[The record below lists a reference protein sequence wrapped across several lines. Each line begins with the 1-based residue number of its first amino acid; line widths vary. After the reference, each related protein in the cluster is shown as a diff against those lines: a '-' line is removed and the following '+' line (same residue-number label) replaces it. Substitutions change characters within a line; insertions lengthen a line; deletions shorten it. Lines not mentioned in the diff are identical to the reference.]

1 MKYGKRMI
9 AILLAAVLT
18 VGTLPQA
25 ALAEEPTETT
35 AVCTEPVETVQI
47 PETTAETAA
56 PETTGS
62 TEESVPETRPE
73 TAPAATEESVPE
85 PTGETAA
92 ETMGETVPETTG
104 ETVPETTAETEP
116 EALLYGLA
124 GLPED
129 YVLSEEEL
137 ADKADMISHQVAQ
150 QTAALTEGEQ
160 YEKNTILVWAETEEI
175 AQVYAE
181 AFSAELLSWQDGLA
195 ALKLNGVSVVEA
207 LIAAQ
212 ESDRLPAAYPNHIA
226 VLPPDEAEGTED
238 SGIALFSDDIPQTQT
253 WRSWLDN
260 TADPDT
266 LLKNPASGS
275 YQYMHDTVDSY
286 AAWGVTTGKGVT
298 VAILDSGVM
307 ANHEDLPNVTRIEVL
322 YEDKRLGLI
331 GLGLDDA
338 IGHGTHVAGI
348 IGAAMGNGKGGAGIA
363 PGVKLLSLRITNDKG
378 SSTDAKLI
386 CGLQA
391 AVKAGAQIVNISLGG
406 PAYSAVFQKAI
417 NEATEAG
424 VTVVAAMGNDGTN
437 CLNYPAGYDNVIGVV
452 SVDRTNNRASGSS
465 YGTWGDVAA
474 PGADIWSTYYNGS
487 YWPKSGT
494 SMASPVVAGVAALY
508 KSVHPD
514 ATPAQ
519 ITARLK
525 ATAAKGDSDL
535 GAGIVNAAAA
545 LSEKP
550 GIPTVEIRSGE
561 TGKVLSHS
569 DGGTLSAPWDGQL
582 CLTGTGRFLL
592 YTLDGKTPG
601 IREGQIV
608 CGQRYNG
615 PISLAPYTGQTLT
628 VKAMAVGDG
637 GLAGTVLTCRIQVK
651 KGTEIGSVTVSG
663 PRELLAGKTGEF
675 QANVT
680 GVNPEAPVE
689 QAVTWQ
695 ISNRSENMAKASV
708 NASTGRLTTP
718 KLSAGDEGWVE
729 VTAES
734 KVGQVSSEPFR
745 VTVKALNPV
754 AKISLSETKVSCY
767 TGNTA
772 ALTVTMLDSK
782 GNPVSPEVLWSSSK
796 PQVAT
801 VENGVVTALVKG
813 TAVITCKAL
822 DGSGK
827 TAKCTVTVTQGVE
840 SLTITGPASV
850 APGGSA
856 AFRAQVSPRGAVNRL
871 TWSVVE
877 GPAGTR
883 ITNGRLYIPA
893 NAPTGEP
900 ITISARP
907 PEGGGTGAEY
917 TLRVAPKCASVH
929 TYLAGE
935 SGYVPVTEGYDWAGN
950 LTGLTLYSVTPARYS
965 SRKDSAPLGATP
977 MDAKGNYVD
986 NESCIRWSSSNP
998 SVASVTA
1005 NGFVQAH
1012 KAGTAKITAAAQDGS
1027 NKKRIITVKVENPVS
1042 KIALSTSAPRGRML
1056 ITPLLAAGKSVS
1068 HKVTF
1073 AETYG
1078 KPTNQKITWSW
1089 ELWARKGSERWN
1101 LTEDFS
1107 RYIGLTTSG
1116 RLSIRANAS
1125 SLIRDYIEAGKNLEL
1140 TVIAQSQ
1147 ESGKAQDS
1155 ITYLLVP
1162 PATKLYVAA
1171 NRKTVG
1177 IEPGGTRETVFYSDQ
1192 FARSM
1197 GSYSA
1202 SNFVYTS
1209 SNPKVASVPAAVTM
1223 GKVTRYTGYS
1233 YGNDGWFSLQ
1243 IHSTQTGTAK
1253 ITIRTTDGTNRSCTI
1268 TVRSTPKKEPS

>member
-1 MKYGKRMI
+1 MKYGKRII
-9 AILLAAVLT
+9 AILLAAVLAM
-18 VGTLPQA
+18 GTLPQA
-25 ALAEEPTETT
+25 ALAEEPTEAT
-35 AVCTEPVETVQI
+35 AACTEPVETAQI

-85 PTGETAA
+85 PTGQTTA
-92 ETMGETVPETTG
+92 ETTG

-116 EALLYGLA
+116 EALPYGLP

-129 YVLSEEEL
+129 YILSDEEL

-150 QTAALTEGEQ
+150 QTASLTEGTQ
-160 YEKNTILVWAETEEI
+160 YESGILLVWADTEET
-175 AQVYAE
+175 AQAYAQ
-181 AFSAELLSWQDGLA
+181 AFSAELVCRQDGLA
-195 ALKLNGVSVVEA
+195 MLRLNGISVVEA
-207 LIAAQ
+207 LTAAQ

-226 VLPPDEAEGTED
+226 LLPPDEGEWEED
-238 SGIALFSDDIPQTQT
+238 SGLALFSDDIPQPQT

-260 TADPDT
+260 TENPDPYLTDPT
-266 LLKNPASGS
+266 SYR

-298 VAILDSGVM
+298 VAVIDTGVK
-307 ANHEDLPNVTRIEVL
+307 ANHEDLPNLRRVEVTNGNESL
-322 YEDKRLGLI
+322 S
-331 GLGLDDA
+331 LDDA
-338 IGHGTHVAGI
+338 TGHGTHVAGI

-363 PGVKLLSLRITNDKG
+363 PGAAILSLRVVNAAGYIYD
-378 SSTDAKLI
+378 SALI
-386 CGLQA
+386 AALRT
-391 AVKAGAQIVNISLGG
+391 AVKNGAQIVNISIGG
-406 PAYSAVFQKAI
+406 TAYNAVFQKVI
-417 NEATEAG
+417 NEAAEAG

-474 PGADIWSTYYNGS
+474 PGAAVWSTTYNGS
-487 YWPKSGT
+487 YGPKSGT

-508 KSVHPD
+508 KSVHSD

-525 ATAAKGDSDL
+525 ATATRGGSDL

-550 GIPTVEIRSGE
+550 GNPTAEIRSGE
-561 TGKVLSHS
+561 TGEVLSRS

-615 PISLAPYTGQTLT
+615 PISLADYAGQTLT

-637 GLAGTVLTCRIQVK
+637 GLAGSVLTCRIQVQ
-651 KGTEIGSVTVSG
+651 KGTEIGSVAVSG

-675 QANVT
+675 QAKVT

-689 QAVTWQ
+689 QTVTWR
-695 ISNRSENMAKASV
+695 ISDRSDNMARAAIG
-708 NASTGRLTTP
+708 ASTGKLTTP
-718 KLSAGDEGWVE
+718 RLSAGDEGWVE
-729 VTAES
+729 VAAVS
-734 KVGQVSSEPFR
+734 KTGQVSSEPFR

-754 AKISLSETKVSCY
+754 AKINLSETKVSCY

-772 ALTVTMLDSK
+772 TLTVTMLDSK

-801 VENGVVTALVKG
+801 VEDGVVTALTKG
-813 TAVITCKAL
+813 STSITCKAL

-827 TAKCTVTVTQGVE
+827 TAKCTVTVAQAVE
-840 SLTITGPASV
+840 SLTITGPASL
-850 APGGSA
+850 APGASFTFKAQA
-856 AFRAQVSPRGAVNRL
+856 APKGAVSRF
-871 TWSVVE
+871 TWSVLA
-877 GPAGTR
+877 GPEGTR
-883 ITNGRLYIPA
+883 ITNGRLSVPKDA
-893 NAPTGEP
+893 QTGDT
-900 ITISARP
+900 ITISAQP
-907 PEGGGTGAEY
+907 PEGGGAGAEY
-917 TLRVAPKCASVH
+917 TLTVAPKCASVH
-929 TYLAGE
+929 ISIPWNSDNPYAPLSE
-935 SGYVPVTEGYDWAGN
+935 SYDRAGN
-950 LTGLTLYSVTPARYS
+950 LTGLTLYSVQPGEYS
-965 SRKDSAPLGATP
+965 KRKDCVSLVADP
-977 MDAKGNYVD
+977 MDARGRYLD
-986 NESCIRWSSSNP
+986 NAGCLRWSSSNP
-998 SVASVTA
+998 SIVSVTDD
-1005 NGFVQAH
+1005 GFVQAH
-1012 KAGTAKITAAAQDGS
+1012 KAGTAKITVSALDGS
-1027 NKKRIITVKVENPVS
+1027 GKKQTVTVKVENPVS
-1042 KIALSTSAPRGRML
+1042 TIALFSSAPQGRML
-1056 ITPLLAAGKSVS
+1056 ISEPLLAAGKSVS

-1078 KPTNQKITWSW
+1078 RPTNQKITWSW
-1089 ELWARKGSERWN
+1089 TLKDSNGWDR
-1101 LTEDFS
+1101 TEDFA
-1107 RYIGLTTSG
+1107 RYIGLTSGG
-1116 RLSIRANAS
+1116 RLSIRGSAQSILADDRDANTT
-1125 SLIRDYIEAGKNLEL
+1125 LYL

-1147 ESGKAQDS
+1147 ESGEAQDS
-1155 ITYLLVP
+1155 ITYRLVP

-1171 NRKTVG
+1171 DRKTVG
-1177 IEPGGTRETVFYSDQ
+1177 IEPGGTREMVFYSDQ

-1197 GSYSA
+1197 GSYSV

-1209 SNPKVASVPAAVTM
+1209 SNPKVASVVGSASGSSS
-1223 GKVTRYTGYS
+1223 GK
-1233 YGNDGWFSLQ
+1233 DGWFTLKLS
-1243 IHSTQTGTAK
+1243 STRTGTAR

-1268 TVRSTPKKEPS
+1268 TVRSMPKKE

>member
-1 MKYGKRMI
+1 MKYGKRII

-18 VGTLPQA
+18 MGTLPQA

-56 PETTGS
+56 PETTGPA
-62 TEESVPETRPE
+62 EESVPETRPE
-73 TAPAATEESVPE
+73 TAPAATEESVPD
-85 PTGETAA
+85 PTGQTTAETA
-92 ETMGETVPETTG
+92 G

-116 EALLYGLA
+116 EALPYDLP

-150 QTAALTEGEQ
+150 QTASLTEGTQ
-160 YEKNTILVWAETEEI
+160 YEKDILLVWADTEEI
-175 AQVYAE
+175 AQAYAQ
-181 AFSAELLSWQDGLA
+181 AFSAELVCRQDGLA
-195 ALKLNGVSVVEA
+195 TLRLNGVSVVEA
-207 LIAAQ
+207 LTAAQ
-212 ESDRLPAAYPNHIA
+212 KSDRLPAAYPNHIA
-226 VLPPDEAEGTED
+226 LLPPDEVEETED
-238 SGIALFSDDIPQTQT
+238 SGLALFSEDISQPQT

-260 TADPDT
+260 TENPDPYLTDPT
-266 LLKNPASGS
+266 SYR

-298 VAILDSGVM
+298 VAVIDTGVK
-307 ANHEDLPNVTRIEVL
+307 ANHEDLPNLRRVEVTNGKEP
-322 YEDKRLGLI
+322 LGLE
-331 GLGLDDA
+331 DA
-338 IGHGTHVAGI
+338 TGHGTHVAGI

-363 PGVKLLSLRITNDKG
+363 PGATILSLRVVNAAGYIYD
-378 SSTDAKLI
+378 SALI
-386 CGLQA
+386 AALRT
-391 AVKAGAQIVNISLGG
+391 AVKNGAQIVNISIGG
-406 PAYSAVFQKAI
+406 TAYNAVFQKVI

-474 PGADIWSTYYNGS
+474 PGAAVWSTTYNGS
-487 YWPKSGT
+487 YSPKSGT

-508 KSVHPD
+508 KSVHSD

-525 ATAAKGDSDL
+525 ATATRGGSDL

-550 GIPTVEIRSGE
+550 GIPTAEIRSGE
-561 TGKVLSHS
+561 TGEVLSRS
-569 DGGTLSAPWDGQL
+569 DGGTLSAPWDGRL

-608 CGQRYNG
+608 RGQRYNG
-615 PISLAPYTGQTLT
+615 PISLADYAGQTLT

-637 GLAGTVLTCRIQVK
+637 GLAGSVLTCRIQVK
-651 KGTEIGSVTVSG
+651 KGTEIGRVTISG

-675 QANVT
+675 QAKVT

-689 QAVTWQ
+689 QTVTWR
-695 ISNRSENMAKASV
+695 ISNRSDNMARAAIG
-708 NASTGRLTTP
+708 ASTGKLTTP
-718 KLSAGDEGWVE
+718 RLSAGDEGWVE

-734 KVGQVSSEPFR
+734 KAGQVSSEPFR

-754 AKISLSETKVSCY
+754 AKISLSAARISCY

-772 ALTVTMLDSK
+772 TLTVTMLDSK

-801 VENGVVTALVKG
+801 VEDGVVTALAKG
-813 TAVITCKAL
+813 SATITCKAL

-827 TAKCTVTVTQGVE
+827 TAKCTVSVAQAVE
-840 SLTITGPASV
+840 SLTITGPASL
-850 APGGSA
+850 APGASFTFKAQA
-856 AFRAQVSPRGAVNRL
+856 APKGAANRF
-871 TWSVVE
+871 TWSVLE
-877 GPAGTR
+877 GPEGTR
-883 ITNGRLYIPA
+883 ITNGRLSVPKD
-893 NAPTGEP
+893 APIGDT
-900 ITISARP
+900 ITISAQP
-907 PEGGGTGAEY
+907 PEGGGAGAEY
-917 TLRVAPKCASVH
+917 TLTVAPKCASVH
-929 TYLAGE
+929 ISIPWDSDNPYAPLSE
-935 SGYVPVTEGYDWAGN
+935 SYDRAGN
-950 LTGLTLYSVTPARYS
+950 LTGLTLYSVQPGEYS
-965 SRKDSAPLGATP
+965 KRKDCVSLVADP
-977 MDAKGNYVD
+977 MDARGRYLD
-986 NESCIRWSSSNP
+986 NAGCLRWSSSNP
-998 SVASVTA
+998 SIVSVTDD
-1005 NGFVQAH
+1005 GFVQAH
-1012 KAGTAKITAAAQDGS
+1012 KAGTAKITATAQDGS
-1027 NKKRIITVKVENPVS
+1027 GKKQTVTVKVENPVS
-1042 KIALSTSAPRGRML
+1042 TIALFSSAPQGRML
-1056 ITPLLAAGKSVS
+1056 ISEPLLAAGKSVS

-1078 KPTNQKITWSW
+1078 RPTNQKITWSW
-1089 ELWARKGSERWN
+1089 TLKDSNGWDR
-1101 LTEDFS
+1101 TENFA
-1107 RYIGLTTSG
+1107 RYIGLTSGG
-1116 RLSIRANAS
+1116 RLSIRGSAQSILSDDRDANTT
-1125 SLIRDYIEAGKNLEL
+1125 LYL

-1147 ESGKAQDS
+1147 ESGEAQDS
-1155 ITYLLVP
+1155 ITYRLVP

-1171 NRKTVG
+1171 DRKTVG
-1177 IEPGGTRETVFYSDQ
+1177 IEPGGTREMVFYSDQ

-1197 GSYSA
+1197 GSYSV

-1209 SNPKVASVPAAVTM
+1209 SNPKVASVVGSASGSSS
-1223 GKVTRYTGYS
+1223 GK
-1233 YGNDGWFSLQ
+1233 DGWFTLKLS
-1243 IHSTQTGTAK
+1243 STQTGTAR

-1268 TVRSTPKKEPS
+1268 TVRSMPKKE

>member
-1 MKYGKRMI
+1 MKYGKRII

-18 VGTLPQA
+18 MGTLPQA

-35 AVCTEPVETVQI
+35 AACTEPVETTQI
-47 PETTAETAA
+47 PETREETAA
-56 PETTGS
+56 PETTEPA
-62 TEESVPETRPE
+62 EESVPETRPE

-85 PTGETAA
+85 PTGETVA
-92 ETMGETVPETTG
+92 ETTG

-116 EALLYGLA
+116 EALPYDLP

-129 YVLSEEEL
+129 YILSEEEL

-150 QTAALTEGEQ
+150 QTASLTEGMQ
-160 YEKNTILVWAETEEI
+160 YESGVLLVWADTEET
-175 AQVYAE
+175 AQAYAQ
-181 AFSAELLSWQDGLA
+181 AFSAELVCRQDGLA
-195 ALKLNGVSVVEA
+195 TLRLNGVSVVEA
-207 LIAAQ
+207 LTAAQ

-226 VLPPDEAEGTED
+226 LLPPDEAEETED
-238 SGIALFSDDIPQTQT
+238 SGLALFSDDIPQPQT

-260 TADPDT
+260 TENPDPYLTDPT
-266 LLKNPASGS
+266 SYR

-286 AAWGVTTGKGVT
+286 AAWGVTTGRGVT
-298 VAILDSGVM
+298 VAVIDTGVK
-307 ANHEDLPNVTRIEVL
+307 ANHEDLPNLRRVEVTNGKEP
-322 YEDKRLGLI
+322 
-331 GLGLDDA
+331 LGLDDA
-338 IGHGTHVAGI
+338 TGHGTHVAGI

-363 PGVKLLSLRITNDKG
+363 PGAAILSLRVVNAAGYIYD
-378 SSTDAKLI
+378 SALI
-386 CGLQA
+386 AALRT
-391 AVKAGAQIVNISLGG
+391 AVKNGAQIVNISIGG
-406 PAYSAVFQKAI
+406 TAYNAVFQKVI

-474 PGADIWSTYYNGS
+474 PGAAVWSTTYNGS
-487 YWPKSGT
+487 YGPKSGT

-525 ATAAKGDSDL
+525 ATATKGGSDL

-550 GIPTVEIRSGE
+550 GIPTAEIRSGE
-561 TGKVLSHS
+561 TGEVLSRS

-608 CGQRYNG
+608 RGQRYNG
-615 PISLAPYTGQTLT
+615 PISLADYAGQTLT

-637 GLAGTVLTCRIQVK
+637 GLAGSVLTCRIQVQ
-651 KGTEIGSVTVSG
+651 KGTEIGSVAVSG

-675 QANVT
+675 QAKVT

-689 QAVTWQ
+689 QTVTWR
-695 ISNRSENMAKASV
+695 ISDRSDNMARAAIG
-708 NASTGRLTTP
+708 ASTGKLTTP
-718 KLSAGDEGWVE
+718 RLSAGDEGWVE
-729 VTAES
+729 VTAAS
-734 KVGQVSSEPFR
+734 KTGQVSSEPFR

-754 AKISLSETKVSCY
+754 ARISLSAARISCY

-772 ALTVTMLDSK
+772 TLTVTMLDSK

-801 VENGVVTALVKG
+801 VEDGVVTALTKG
-813 TAVITCKAL
+813 STTIICKAL

-827 TAKCTVTVTQGVE
+827 TAKCTVTVAQAVE
-840 SLTITGPASV
+840 SLTITGPASL
-850 APGGSA
+850 APGASFTFKAQA
-856 AFRAQVSPRGAVNRL
+856 APKGAASRF
-871 TWSVVE
+871 TWSVLE
-877 GPAGTR
+877 GPEGTR
-883 ITNGRLYIPA
+883 ITNGRLSVPKDA
-893 NAPTGEP
+893 QTGDT
-900 ITISARP
+900 ITISAQP

-917 TLRVAPKCASVH
+917 TLIVAPKCASVH
-929 TYLAGE
+929 ISIPWDSDNPYAPLSE
-935 SGYVPVTEGYDWAGN
+935 SYDRAGN
-950 LTGLTLYSVTPARYS
+950 LTGLTLYSVQPGEYS
-965 SRKDSAPLGATP
+965 KRKDCVSLVADP
-977 MDAKGNYVD
+977 MDARGRYLD
-986 NESCIRWSSSNP
+986 NAGCLRWSSSNP
-998 SVASVTA
+998 SIVSVTDD
-1005 NGFVQAH
+1005 GFVQAH
-1012 KAGTAKITAAAQDGS
+1012 KAGTAKITVSALDGS
-1027 NKKRIITVKVENPVS
+1027 GKKQTVTVKVENPVS
-1042 KIALSTSAPRGRML
+1042 TIALFSSAPRGRML
-1056 ITPLLAAGKSVS
+1056 ISEPLLAAGKSVS

-1078 KPTNQKITWSW
+1078 RPTNQKITWSW
-1089 ELWARKGSERWN
+1089 TLKDSNGWDR
-1101 LTEDFS
+1101 TEDFA
-1107 RYIGLTTSG
+1107 RYIGLTSGG
-1116 RLSIRANAS
+1116 RLSIRSSAQSILADDRDANTT
-1125 SLIRDYIEAGKNLEL
+1125 LYL

-1147 ESGKAQDS
+1147 ESGEAQDS
-1155 ITYLLVP
+1155 ITYRLVP

-1171 NRKTVG
+1171 DRKTVG
-1177 IEPGGTRETVFYSDQ
+1177 IEPGGTREMVFYSDQ

-1197 GSYSA
+1197 GSYSV

-1209 SNPKVASVPAAVTM
+1209 SNPKVASVVGSASGSSS
-1223 GKVTRYTGYS
+1223 GK
-1233 YGNDGWFSLQ
+1233 DGWFTLKLS
-1243 IHSTQTGTAK
+1243 STQTGTAR

-1268 TVRSTPKKEPS
+1268 TVRSMPKKEQS

>member
-1 MKYGKRMI
+1 MKYGKRII

-18 VGTLPQA
+18 MGTLPQA
-25 ALAEEPTETT
+25 TLAEEPTETT

-56 PETTGS
+56 PETTEPA
-62 TEESVPETRPE
+62 EESVPETAPE
-73 TAPAATEESVPE
+73 TAPAATEESVPD
-85 PTGETAA
+85 PTGQTTA
-92 ETMGETVPETTG
+92 ETTG

-116 EALLYGLA
+116 EALPYDLP

-150 QTAALTEGEQ
+150 QTASLTEGTQ
-160 YEKNTILVWAETEEI
+160 YESGVLLVWADTEET
-175 AQVYAE
+175 AQAYAQ
-181 AFSAELLSWQDGLA
+181 AFSAELVCRQDGLA
-195 ALKLNGVSVVEA
+195 TLRLNGVSVVEA
-207 LIAAQ
+207 LTAAQ

-226 VLPPDEAEGTED
+226 LLPPDEGEWEED
-238 SGIALFSDDIPQTQT
+238 SGLALFSEDIPQPQT

-260 TADPDT
+260 TENPDPYLTDPT
-266 LLKNPASGS
+266 SYR

-298 VAILDSGVM
+298 VAVIDTGVK
-307 ANHEDLPNVTRIEVL
+307 ANHEDLPNLRRVEVTNGKEP
-322 YEDKRLGLI
+322 LGLE
-331 GLGLDDA
+331 DA
-338 IGHGTHVAGI
+338 TGHGTHVAGI

-363 PGVKLLSLRITNDKG
+363 PGAAILSLRVVNAAGYIYD
-378 SSTDAKLI
+378 SALI
-386 CGLQA
+386 AALRT
-391 AVKAGAQIVNISLGG
+391 AVKNGAQIVNISIGG
-406 PAYSAVFQKAI
+406 TAYNAVFQKAI
-417 NEATEAG
+417 NEAAEAG

-474 PGADIWSTYYNGS
+474 PGAAVWSTTYNGS
-487 YWPKSGT
+487 YGPKSGT

-525 ATAAKGDSDL
+525 ATATKGSSDL

-550 GIPTVEIRSGE
+550 GIPTAEIRSGE
-561 TGKVLSHS
+561 TGEVLSRS
-569 DGGTLSAPWDGQL
+569 DGGTLSAPWDGRL

-615 PISLAPYTGQTLT
+615 PISLADYAGQTLT

-637 GLAGTVLTCRIQVK
+637 GLAGSVLTCRIQVQ
-651 KGTEIGSVTVSG
+651 KGTEIGSVAVSG

-675 QANVT
+675 QAKVT

-689 QAVTWQ
+689 QTVTWR
-695 ISNRSENMAKASV
+695 ISDRSDNMARAAIG
-708 NASTGRLTTP
+708 ASTGKLTTP
-718 KLSAGDEGWVE
+718 RLSAGDEGWVE
-729 VTAES
+729 VTAVS
-734 KVGQVSSEPFR
+734 KTGQVSSEPFR

-754 AKISLSETKVSCY
+754 AKISLSAARISCY

-772 ALTVTMLDSK
+772 TLTVTMLDSK

-801 VENGVVTALVKG
+801 VEDGVVTALTKG
-813 TAVITCKAL
+813 STTITCKAL

-827 TAKCTVTVTQGVE
+827 TAKCTVTVAQAVE
-840 SLTITGPASV
+840 SLTITGPASL
-850 APGGSA
+850 APGASFTFKAQA
-856 AFRAQVSPRGAVNRL
+856 APKGAVSRF
-871 TWSVVE
+871 TWSVLE
-877 GPAGTR
+877 GPEGTR
-883 ITNGRLYIPA
+883 ITNGRLYVPKDA
-893 NAPTGEP
+893 QTGDT
-900 ITISARP
+900 ITISAQP
-907 PEGGGTGAEY
+907 PEGGGVGAEY
-917 TLRVAPKCASVH
+917 TLTVAPKCASVH
-929 TYLAGE
+929 ISIPWDSDNPYAPLSE
-935 SGYVPVTEGYDWAGN
+935 SYDRAGN
-950 LTGLTLYSVTPARYS
+950 LTGLTLYSVQPGEYS
-965 SRKDSAPLGATP
+965 KRKDCVSLVADP
-977 MDAKGNYVD
+977 MDARGRYLD
-986 NESCIRWSSSNP
+986 NAGCLRWSSSNP
-998 SVASVTA
+998 SIVSVTDD
-1005 NGFVQAH
+1005 GFVQAH
-1012 KAGTAKITAAAQDGS
+1012 KAGTAKITVSAQDGS
-1027 NKKRIITVKVENPVS
+1027 GKKQTVTVKVENPVS
-1042 KIALSTSAPRGRML
+1042 TIALFSSAPQGRML
-1056 ITPLLAAGKSVS
+1056 ISEPLLAAGKSVS

-1078 KPTNQKITWSW
+1078 RPTNQKITWSW
-1089 ELWARKGSERWN
+1089 TLKDSNGWDR
-1101 LTEDFS
+1101 TEDFA
-1107 RYIGLTTSG
+1107 RYIGLTSGG
-1116 RLSIRANAS
+1116 RLSIRGSAQSILADDRDANTT
-1125 SLIRDYIEAGKNLEL
+1125 LYL

-1147 ESGKAQDS
+1147 ESGEAQDS
-1155 ITYLLVP
+1155 ITYRLVP

-1171 NRKTVG
+1171 DRKTVG
-1177 IEPGGTRETVFYSDQ
+1177 IEPGGTREMVFYSDQ

-1197 GSYSA
+1197 GSYSV

-1209 SNPKVASVPAAVTM
+1209 SNPKVASVVGSASGSSS
-1223 GKVTRYTGYS
+1223 GK
-1233 YGNDGWFSLQ
+1233 DGWFTLKLS
-1243 IHSTQTGTAK
+1243 STQTGTAR

-1268 TVRSTPKKEPS
+1268 TVRSMPKKEQS

>member
-1 MKYGKRMI
+1 MKYGKRII

-18 VGTLPQA
+18 MGTLPQA
-25 ALAEEPTETT
+25 ALAEEPTEAT
-35 AVCTEPVETVQI
+35 AACTEPVETVQI
-47 PETTAETAA
+47 PETRAETAA

-62 TEESVPETRPE
+62 TEESVPETAPE

-85 PTGETAA
+85 PTGQTTA
-92 ETMGETVPETTG
+92 ETTG

-116 EALLYGLA
+116 EALPYGLP

-129 YVLSEEEL
+129 YILSDEEL

-150 QTAALTEGEQ
+150 QTASLTEGTQ
-160 YEKNTILVWAETEEI
+160 YESGVLLVWADTEET
-175 AQVYAE
+175 AQAYAQ
-181 AFSAELLSWQDGLA
+181 AFSAELVCRQDGLA
-195 ALKLNGVSVVEA
+195 TLRLNGVSVVEA
-207 LIAAQ
+207 LTAAQ

-226 VLPPDEAEGTED
+226 LLPPDEVEETED
-238 SGIALFSDDIPQTQT
+238 SGLALFSEDIPQPQT

-260 TADPDT
+260 TENPDPYLTDPT
-266 LLKNPASGS
+266 SYR

-298 VAILDSGVM
+298 VAVIDTGVK
-307 ANHEDLPNVTRIEVL
+307 ANHEDLPNLRRVEVTNGKEP
-322 YEDKRLGLI
+322 LGLE
-331 GLGLDDA
+331 DA
-338 IGHGTHVAGI
+338 TGHGTHVAGI

-363 PGVKLLSLRITNDKG
+363 PGATILSLRVVNAAGYIYD
-378 SSTDAKLI
+378 SALI
-386 CGLQA
+386 AALRT
-391 AVKAGAQIVNISLGG
+391 AVKNGAQIVNISIGG
-406 PAYSAVFQKAI
+406 TAYNAVFQKVI
-417 NEATEAG
+417 NEAAEAG

-474 PGADIWSTYYNGS
+474 PGAAVWSTTYNGS
-487 YWPKSGT
+487 YGPKSGT

-525 ATAAKGDSDL
+525 ATATRGGSDL

-550 GIPTVEIRSGE
+550 GIPTAEIRSGE
-561 TGKVLSHS
+561 TGEVLSRS
-569 DGGTLSAPWDGQL
+569 DGGTLSAPWDGRL

-608 CGQRYNG
+608 RGQRYNG
-615 PISLAPYTGQTLT
+615 PISLADYAGQTLT

-637 GLAGTVLTCRIQVK
+637 GLAGSVLTCRIQVK

-675 QANVT
+675 RAKVT

-689 QAVTWQ
+689 QTVTWR
-695 ISNRSENMAKASV
+695 ISDRSDNMARAAIG
-708 NASTGRLTTP
+708 ASTGKLTTP
-718 KLSAGDEGWVE
+718 RLSAGDEGWVE
-729 VTAES
+729 VTAAS
-734 KVGQVSSEPFR
+734 KTGQVSSEPFR

-754 AKISLSETKVSCY
+754 ARISLSAARISCY

-772 ALTVTMLDSK
+772 TLTVTMLDSK

-801 VENGVVTALVKG
+801 VEDGVVTALTKG
-813 TAVITCKAL
+813 STTITCKAL

-827 TAKCTVTVTQGVE
+827 TAKCTVTVAQAVE
-840 SLTITGPASV
+840 SLTITGPASL
-850 APGGSA
+850 APGASFTFKAQA
-856 AFRAQVSPRGAVNRL
+856 APKGAMSRF
-871 TWSVVE
+871 TWSVLE
-877 GPAGTR
+877 GPEGTR
-883 ITNGRLYIPA
+883 ITNGRLYVPKD
-893 NAPTGEP
+893 APIGDT
-900 ITISARP
+900 ITISAQP
-907 PEGGGTGAEY
+907 PEGGGAGGEY
-917 TLRVAPKCASVH
+917 TLTVAPKCASVH
-929 TYLAGE
+929 ISIPWNSDNPYAPLSE
-935 SGYVPVTEGYDWAGN
+935 SYDRAGN
-950 LTGLTLYSVTPARYS
+950 LTGLTLYSVQPGEYS
-965 SRKDSAPLGATP
+965 KRKDCVSLVADP
-977 MDAKGNYVD
+977 MDARGRYLD
-986 NESCIRWSSSNP
+986 NAGCLRWSSSNP
-998 SVASVTA
+998 SIVSVTDD
-1005 NGFVQAH
+1005 GFVQAH
-1012 KAGTAKITAAAQDGS
+1012 KAGTAKITVSALDGS
-1027 NKKRIITVKVENPVS
+1027 GKKQTVTVKVENPVS
-1042 KIALSTSAPRGRML
+1042 TIALFSSAPQGRML
-1056 ITPLLAAGKSVS
+1056 ISEPLLAAGKSVS

-1078 KPTNQKITWSW
+1078 RPTNQKITWSW
-1089 ELWARKGSERWN
+1089 TLKDSNGWDR
-1101 LTEDFS
+1101 TEDFA
-1107 RYIGLTTSG
+1107 RYIGLTSGG
-1116 RLSIRANAS
+1116 RLSIRSSAQSILADDRDANTT
-1125 SLIRDYIEAGKNLEL
+1125 LYL

-1147 ESGKAQDS
+1147 ESGEAQDS
-1155 ITYLLVP
+1155 IIYRLVP

-1171 NRKTVG
+1171 DRKAVG
-1177 IEPGGTRETVFYSDQ
+1177 IEPGGTREMVFYSDQ

-1197 GSYSA
+1197 GNYSV

-1209 SNPKVASVPAAVTM
+1209 SNPKVASVVGSASGSSS
-1223 GKVTRYTGYS
+1223 GK
-1233 YGNDGWFSLQ
+1233 DGWFTLKLS
-1243 IHSTQTGTAK
+1243 STQTGTAR

-1268 TVRSTPKKEPS
+1268 TVRSMPKKE

>member
-1 MKYGKRMI
+1 MKYGKRII

-18 VGTLPQA
+18 MGTLPQA

-35 AVCTEPVETVQI
+35 AVCTEPVETTQI
-47 PETTAETAA
+47 PETRAETAA
-56 PETTGS
+56 PETTEPA
-62 TEESVPETRPE
+62 EESVPETVPE
-73 TAPAATEESVPE
+73 TAPAVTEESVPE
-85 PTGETAA
+85 PTGETIA
-92 ETMGETVPETTG
+92 ETTG
-104 ETVPETTAETEP
+104 ETVSETTAETEP
-116 EALLYGLA
+116 EALPYDLP

-150 QTAALTEGEQ
+150 QTASLTEGTQ
-160 YEKNTILVWAETEEI
+160 YESGVLLVWADTEET
-175 AQVYAE
+175 AQAYAQ
-181 AFSAELLSWQDGLA
+181 AFSAELVCRQDGLA
-195 ALKLNGVSVVEA
+195 TLRLNGVSVVEA
-207 LIAAQ
+207 LTAAQ

-226 VLPPDEAEGTED
+226 LLPPDEGEETED
-238 SGIALFSDDIPQTQT
+238 SGIALFSEDIPQPQT

-260 TADPDT
+260 TENPDPYLTDPT
-266 LLKNPASGS
+266 SYR

-298 VAILDSGVM
+298 VAVIDTGVK
-307 ANHEDLPNVTRIEVL
+307 ANHEDLPNLRRVEVTNGK
-322 YEDKRLGLI
+322 DSLGLE
-331 GLGLDDA
+331 DA
-338 IGHGTHVAGI
+338 TGHGTHVAGI

-363 PGVKLLSLRITNDKG
+363 PGATILSLRVVNAAGYIYD
-378 SSTDAKLI
+378 SALI
-386 CGLQA
+386 AALRT
-391 AVKAGAQIVNISLGG
+391 AVKNGAQIVNISIGG
-406 PAYSAVFQKAI
+406 TAYNAVFQKVI
-417 NEATEAG
+417 NEAAEAG

-474 PGADIWSTYYNGS
+474 PGAAVWSTTYNGS
-487 YWPKSGT
+487 YGPKSGT

-525 ATAAKGDSDL
+525 ATATRGGSDL

-550 GIPTVEIRSGE
+550 GIPMAEIRSGE
-561 TGKVLSHS
+561 TGEVLSRS

-615 PISLAPYTGQTLT
+615 PISLADYAGQTLT

-637 GLAGTVLTCRIQVK
+637 GLAGSVLTCRIQVK
-651 KGTEIGSVTVSG
+651 EGTEIGSVTVSG

-675 QANVT
+675 QAKVT

-689 QAVTWQ
+689 QTVTWR
-695 ISNRSENMAKASV
+695 ISDRSDNMARAAIG
-708 NASTGRLTTP
+708 ASTGKLTTP
-718 KLSAGDEGWVE
+718 RLSAGDEGWVE
-729 VTAES
+729 VTAAS
-734 KVGQVSSEPFR
+734 KTGQVSSEPFR

-754 AKISLSETKVSCY
+754 AKISLSAARISCY

-772 ALTVTMLDSK
+772 TLTVTMLDSK

-801 VENGVVTALVKG
+801 VEDGVVTALAKG
-813 TAVITCKAL
+813 SATITCKAL

-827 TAKCTVTVTQGVE
+827 TAKCTVTVAQAVE
-840 SLTITGPASV
+840 SLTITGPASL
-850 APGGSA
+850 APGASFTFKAQA
-856 AFRAQVSPRGAVNRL
+856 APKGAVSRF
-871 TWSVVE
+871 TWSVLE
-877 GPAGTR
+877 GPEGTR
-883 ITNGRLYIPA
+883 ITNGRLSVPKDAQI
-893 NAPTGEP
+893 GDS
-900 ITISARP
+900 ITISAQP
-907 PEGGGTGAEY
+907 PEGGGAGTEY
-917 TLRVAPKCASVH
+917 TLTVAPKCASVH
-929 TYLAGE
+929 ISIPWDSDNPYAPLSE
-935 SGYVPVTEGYDWAGN
+935 SYDRAGN
-950 LTGLTLYSVTPARYS
+950 LTGLTLYSVQPGEYS
-965 SRKDSAPLGATP
+965 KRKDCVSLVADP
-977 MDAKGNYVD
+977 MDARGRYLD
-986 NESCIRWSSSNP
+986 NAGCLRWSSSNP
-998 SVASVTA
+998 SIVSVTDD
-1005 NGFVQAH
+1005 GFVQAH
-1012 KAGTAKITAAAQDGS
+1012 KAGTAKITVSALDGS
-1027 NKKRIITVKVENPVS
+1027 GKKQTVTVKVENPVS
-1042 KIALSTSAPRGRML
+1042 TIALFSSAPQGRML
-1056 ITPLLAAGKSVS
+1056 ISEPLLAAGKSVS

-1073 AETYG
+1073 AQTYG
-1078 KPTNQKITWSW
+1078 RPTNQKITWSW
-1089 ELWARKGSERWN
+1089 ELKDSNGWD
-1101 LTEDFS
+1101 LTEKFA
-1107 RYIGLTTSG
+1107 RYIGLTSGG
-1116 RLSIRANAS
+1116 RLSIRSSAQSILSDDRDANTT
-1125 SLIRDYIEAGKNLEL
+1125 LYL

-1147 ESGKAQDS
+1147 ESGEAQDS
-1155 ITYLLVP
+1155 ITYRLVP

-1171 NRKTVG
+1171 DRKTVG
-1177 IEPGGTRETVFYSDQ
+1177 IEPGGTREMVFYSDQ

-1197 GSYSA
+1197 GSYSV

-1209 SNPKVASVPAAVTM
+1209 SNPKVASVVGSASGSSS
-1223 GKVTRYTGYS
+1223 GK
-1233 YGNDGWFSLQ
+1233 DGWFTLKLS
-1243 IHSTQTGTAK
+1243 STQTGTAR

-1268 TVRSTPKKEPS
+1268 TVRSMPKKEQS

>member
-1 MKYGKRMI
+1 MKYGKRII

-18 VGTLPQA
+18 MGTLPQA

-62 TEESVPETRPE
+62 TEESVPETTTE

-85 PTGETAA
+85 PTGETIA
-92 ETMGETVPETTG
+92 ETTG

-116 EALLYGLA
+116 EVLPYGLP

-150 QTAALTEGEQ
+150 QTASLTEGTQ
-160 YEKNTILVWAETEEI
+160 YESGVLLVWADTEET
-175 AQVYAE
+175 AQAYAQ
-181 AFSAELLSWQDGLA
+181 AFSAELICRQDGLA
-195 ALKLNGVSVVEA
+195 TLRLNGVSVVEA
-207 LIAAQ
+207 LTAAQ

-226 VLPPDEAEGTED
+226 VLPPDEGEWEED
-238 SGIALFSDDIPQTQT
+238 SGIALFSEDIPQPQT
-253 WRSWLDN
+253 WRSWLDSTEN
-260 TADPDT
+260 PDPYLTDPT
-266 LLKNPASGS
+266 SYR

-298 VAILDSGVM
+298 VAVIDTGVK
-307 ANHEDLPNVTRIEVL
+307 ANHEDLLNLRRVEVTNGNESL
-322 YEDKRLGLI
+322 S
-331 GLGLDDA
+331 LDDA
-338 IGHGTHVAGI
+338 TGHGTHVAGI

-363 PGVKLLSLRITNDKG
+363 PGATILSLRVVNAAGYIYD
-378 SSTDAKLI
+378 SALI
-386 CGLQA
+386 AALRT
-391 AVKAGAQIVNISLGG
+391 AVKNGAQIANISIGG
-406 PAYSAVFQKAI
+406 TAYNAVFQKVI

-474 PGADIWSTYYNGS
+474 PGAAVWSTTYNGS
-487 YWPKSGT
+487 YGPKSGT

-514 ATPAQ
+514 ASPAQ

-525 ATAAKGDSDL
+525 ATATRGGSDL

-550 GIPTVEIRSGE
+550 GIPTAEIRSGE
-561 TGKVLSHS
+561 TGEVLSRS
-569 DGGTLSAPWDGQL
+569 GGGTLSAPWDGRL

-608 CGQRYNG
+608 RGQRYNG
-615 PISLAPYTGQTLT
+615 PISLADYAGQTLT

-637 GLAGTVLTCRIQVK
+637 GLAGSVLTCRIQVK
-651 KGTEIGSVTVSG
+651 KGTEIGSVAVSG

-689 QAVTWQ
+689 QAVTWR
-695 ISNRSENMAKASV
+695 ISDRSDNMARAAIG
-708 NASTGRLTTP
+708 ASTGKLTTP
-718 KLSAGDEGWVE
+718 RLSAGDEGWVE
-729 VTAES
+729 VTAAS
-734 KVGQVSSEPFR
+734 KTGQVSSEPFR

-754 AKISLSETKVSCY
+754 ARISLSAARISCY

-772 ALTVTMLDSK
+772 TLTVTMLDAK

-801 VENGVVTALVKG
+801 VEDGVVTALTKG
-813 TAVITCKAL
+813 SATITCKAL

-827 TAKCTVTVTQGVE
+827 TAKCTVTVAQAVE
-840 SLTITGPASV
+840 SLTITGPASL
-850 APGGSA
+850 APGASFTFKAQA
-856 AFRAQVSPRGAVNRL
+856 APKGAVSRF
-871 TWSVVE
+871 TWSVLE
-877 GPAGTR
+877 GPEGTR
-883 ITNGRLYIPA
+883 ITNGRLSVPKDA
-893 NAPTGEP
+893 QTGDT
-900 ITISARP
+900 ITISAQP
-907 PEGGGTGAEY
+907 PEGGGAGAEY
-917 TLRVAPKCASVH
+917 TLTVAPKCASVH

-935 SGYVPVTEGYDWAGN
+935 SGYVPVTEGYDRAGN
-950 LTGLTLYSVTPARYS
+950 LTGLTLYSVQPGEYS
-965 SRKDSAPLGATP
+965 KRKDSAPLGATP

-998 SVASVTA
+998 SIVSVTD

-1012 KAGTAKITAAAQDGS
+1012 KAGTAKITVSALDGS
-1027 NKKRIITVKVENPVS
+1027 GKKQTFTVKVENPVS
-1042 KIALSTSAPRGRML
+1042 TIALFSSAPQGRML
-1056 ITPLLAAGKSVS
+1056 ISEPLLAAGKSVS

-1078 KPTNQKITWSW
+1078 RPTNQKITWSW
-1089 ELWARKGSERWN
+1089 TLKDSNGWDR
-1101 LTEDFS
+1101 TEEFA
-1107 RYIGLTTSG
+1107 RYIGLTSGG
-1116 RLSIRANAS
+1116 RLSIRSSAQSILADDRDANTT
-1125 SLIRDYIEAGKNLEL
+1125 LYL

-1147 ESGKAQDS
+1147 DLSEAQDS
-1155 ITYLLVP
+1155 ITYRLVP

-1171 NRKTVG
+1171 DRKTVG
-1177 IEPGGTRETVFYSDQ
+1177 IEPGGTREMVFYSDQ

-1197 GSYSA
+1197 GSYSV

-1209 SNPKVASVPAAVTM
+1209 SNPKVASVVGSASGSSS
-1223 GKVTRYTGYS
+1223 GK
-1233 YGNDGWFSLQ
+1233 DGWFTLKLS
-1243 IHSTQTGTAK
+1243 STQTGTAK

-1268 TVRSTPKKEPS
+1268 TVRSMPKKERS

>member
-18 VGTLPQA
+18 MGTLPQA

-116 EALLYGLA
+116 EALPYDLP

-160 YEKNTILVWAETEEI
+160 YEKNTILAWAETEEI

-195 ALKLNGVSVVEA
+195 TLKLNGVSVVEA
-207 LIAAQ
+207 LTAAQ

-238 SGIALFSDDIPQTQT
+238 SGIALFSDDIPQPQT

-307 ANHEDLPNVTRIEVL
+307 ANHEDLPNVTRIEVF
-322 YEDKRLGLI
+322 YKNAS
-331 GLGLDDA
+331 LGLDDA
-338 IGHGTHVAGI
+338 KGHGTHVAGI

-363 PGVKLLSLRITNDKG
+363 PGATILSLRVVNSEGKIYD
-378 SSTDAKLI
+378 SALI
-386 CGLQA
+386 AALRT
-391 AVKAGAQIVNISLGG
+391 AVKNGAQIVNISIGG
-406 PAYSAVFQKAI
+406 TAYNAVFQKVI
-417 NEATEAG
+417 NEAAKNG

-474 PGADIWSTYYNGS
+474 PGAVIWSTTYDGS
-487 YWPKSGT
+487 YWHKSGT

-525 ATAAKGDSDL
+525 ATATKGDSDL

-550 GIPTVEIRSGE
+550 GIPTAEIRSGE
-561 TGKVLSHS
+561 TGEVLSHS
-569 DGGTLSAPWDGQL
+569 TGGTLSAPWDGQL

-592 YTLDGKTPG
+592 YTLDGKNPG
-601 IREGQIV
+601 VREGQVIS
-608 CGQRYNG
+608 GQHYNG
-615 PISLAPYTGQTLT
+615 PISLADYAGQTLT
-628 VKAMAVGDG
+628 VKAMEVGSLG
-637 GLAGTVLTCRIQVK
+637 MAGSVLTCRIQVK

-675 QANVT
+675 QAKVT

-708 NASTGRLTTP
+708 NASTGKLTTP

-729 VTAES
+729 VMAVS
-734 KVGQVSSEPFR
+734 KTGQVSSEPFR

-754 AKISLSETKVSCY
+754 AKISLSETKISCY

-801 VENGVVTALVKG
+801 VEDGVVTALTKG
-813 TAVITCKAL
+813 SATITCKAL

-883 ITNGRLYIPA
+883 ITNGRLYVPA
-893 NAPTGEP
+893 NAPIGDV
-900 ITISARP
+900 ITISAQP
-907 PEGGGTGAEY
+907 PAGGGAGAEY

-935 SGYVPVTEGYDWAGN
+935 SGYVPVTEGYDLAGN

-1005 NGFVQAH
+1005 DGFVQAH

-1068 HKVTF
+1068 HKVIF

-1078 KPTNQKITWSW
+1078 RPTNQKITWSW
-1089 ELWARKGSERWN
+1089 ELWARKGSESWN
-1101 LTEDFS
+1101 LTADFS
-1107 RYIGLTTSG
+1107 GYIGLTTSG

-1125 SLIRDYIEAGKNLEL
+1125 NRIRDYIEAGKNLEL

-1147 ESGKAQDS
+1147 DLSGAYDTV
-1155 ITYLLVP
+1155 TYLLVP
-1162 PATKLYVAA
+1162 PATKLYT
-1171 NRKTVG
+1171 RKSAVS
-1177 IEPGGTRETVFYSDQ
+1177 IEPGGTVETDFYSNQ
-1192 FARSM
+1192 FAQSK
-1197 GSYSA
+1197 G
-1202 SNFVYTS
+1202 SNFVFTS
-1209 SNPKVASVPAAVTM
+1209 SNPKVASVI
-1223 GKVTRYTGYS
+1223 
-1233 YGNDGWFSLQ
+1233 GNSSDSSGSSAGEDGWFSLV

-1268 TVRSTPKKEPS
+1268 TVRSTPKKEQS

>member
-18 VGTLPQA
+18 MGTLPQA

-56 PETTGS
+56 SETTGS

-73 TAPAATEESVPE
+73 TVPAATEESVPE
-85 PTGETAA
+85 PTGETVA

-116 EALLYGLA
+116 EALPYDLS

-160 YEKNTILVWAETEEI
+160 YEKNTILVWTETEEI

-195 ALKLNGVSVVEA
+195 TLRLEGVSVVEA
-207 LIAAQ
+207 LTAAQ

-307 ANHEDLPNVTRIEVL
+307 ANHEDLPNVTRIEVF
-322 YEDKRLGLI
+322 YKNAS
-331 GLGLDDA
+331 LGLDDA

-525 ATAAKGDSDL
+525 ATATKGDSDL

-561 TGKVLSHS
+561 TGEVLSQS
-569 DGGTLSAPWDGQL
+569 TGGTLSAPWNGQL
-582 CLTGTGRFLL
+582 CLTGTTGDDYIL

-601 IREGQIV
+601 VREGQVIS
-608 CGQRYNG
+608 GQRYNG

-628 VKAMAVGDG
+628 VKAMEVGSLG
-637 GLAGTVLTCRIQVK
+637 MAGSVLTCRIQVK

-675 QANVT
+675 RANVT

-708 NASTGRLTTP
+708 NASTGKLTTP

-729 VTAES
+729 VTATS
-734 KVGQVSSEPFR
+734 KAGQVSSEPFR

-772 ALTVTMLDSK
+772 ALTVTMSDSK

-801 VENGVVTALVKG
+801 VENGVVTALTKG
-813 TAVITCKAL
+813 SATITCKAL

-856 AFRAQVSPRGAVNRL
+856 AFRAQVSPRGAVNRF
-871 TWSVVE
+871 TWSVLE

-883 ITNGRLYIPA
+883 ITNGRLYVPA

-935 SGYVPVTEGYDWAGN
+935 SGYVPVTEGYDRAGN

-1005 NGFVQAH
+1005 SGFVQAH

-1027 NKKRIITVKVENPVS
+1027 GKKQTVTVKVENPVS

-1068 HKVTF
+1068 HKVIF

-1078 KPTNQKITWSW
+1078 RPTNQKITWSW

-1101 LTEDFS
+1101 LTADFS

-1125 SLIRDYIEAGKNLEL
+1125 NRIRDYIEAGKDLEL
-1140 TVIAQSQ
+1140 KVIAQSQ

-1162 PATKLYVAA
+1162 PATKLYT
-1171 NRKTVG
+1171 RKSAVS
-1177 IEPGGTRETVFYSDQ
+1177 IEPGGTVETDFYSNQ
-1192 FARSM
+1192 FAQSK
-1197 GSYSA
+1197 G
-1202 SNFVYTS
+1202 SNFVFTS
-1209 SNPKVASVPAAVTM
+1209 SNPKVASVI
-1223 GKVTRYTGYS
+1223 
-1233 YGNDGWFSLQ
+1233 GNSSGSSAGEDGWFSLV

-1268 TVRSTPKKEPS
+1268 TVRSTPKKEQS

>member
-1 MKYGKRMI
+1 MKYGKRII

-18 VGTLPQA
+18 MGTLPQA
-25 ALAEEPTETT
+25 TLAEEPTETT
-35 AVCTEPVETVQI
+35 AVCTEPVETAQI
-47 PETTAETAA
+47 PETTAETAV
-56 PETTGS
+56 PETAEP
-62 TEESVPETRPE
+62 TEESVPETAPE

-85 PTGETAA
+85 PTGQTTA
-92 ETMGETVPETTG
+92 ETTG

-116 EALLYGLA
+116 EALPYDLP

-150 QTAALTEGEQ
+150 QTASLTEGTQ
-160 YEKNTILVWAETEEI
+160 YESGILLVWADTEET
-175 AQVYAE
+175 AQAYAQ
-181 AFSAELLSWQDGLA
+181 AFSAELVCRQDGLA
-195 ALKLNGVSVVEA
+195 TLRLNGISVVEA
-207 LIAAQ
+207 LTAAQ

-226 VLPPDEAEGTED
+226 LLPPDEGEWEED
-238 SGIALFSDDIPQTQT
+238 SGLALFSEDIPQPQT

-260 TADPDT
+260 TENPDPYLTDPT
-266 LLKNPASGS
+266 SYR

-298 VAILDSGVM
+298 VAVIDTGVK
-307 ANHEDLPNVTRIEVL
+307 ANHEDLPNLRRVEVTNGKEP
-322 YEDKRLGLI
+322 LGLE
-331 GLGLDDA
+331 DA
-338 IGHGTHVAGI
+338 TGHGTHVAGI

-363 PGVKLLSLRITNDKG
+363 PGATILSLRVVNAAGYIYD
-378 SSTDAKLI
+378 SALI
-386 CGLQA
+386 AALRT
-391 AVKAGAQIVNISLGG
+391 AVKNGAQIVNISIGG
-406 PAYSAVFQKAI
+406 TAYNAVFQKVI

-474 PGADIWSTYYNGS
+474 PGAAVWSTTYNGS
-487 YWPKSGT
+487 YGPKSGT

-508 KSVHPD
+508 KSVHSD

-525 ATAAKGDSDL
+525 ATATRGGSDL

-550 GIPTVEIRSGE
+550 GIPMAEIRSGE
-561 TGKVLSHS
+561 TGEVLSRS
-569 DGGTLSAPWDGQL
+569 DGGTLSAPWDGRL

-615 PISLAPYTGQTLT
+615 PISLADYAGQTLT

-637 GLAGTVLTCRIQVK
+637 GLAGSVLTCRIQVK
-651 KGTEIGSVTVSG
+651 EGTEIGSVAVSG

-689 QAVTWQ
+689 QTVTWR
-695 ISNRSENMAKASV
+695 ISNRSDNMARAAIG
-708 NASTGRLTTP
+708 ASTGKLTTP
-718 KLSAGDEGWVE
+718 RLSAGDEGWVE
-729 VTAES
+729 VTAAA
-734 KVGQVSSEPFR
+734 KTGQVSSDPFR
-745 VTVKALNPV
+745 VTVKTLNPV
-754 AKISLSETKVSCY
+754 ARISLSAARISCY

-772 ALTVTMLDSK
+772 TLTVTMLDSK

-801 VENGVVTALVKG
+801 VEDGVVTALAKG
-813 TAVITCKAL
+813 SATITCKAL

-827 TAKCTVTVTQGVE
+827 TAKCTVTVAQAVE
-840 SLTITGPASV
+840 SLTITGPASL
-850 APGGSA
+850 APGASFTFKAQA
-856 AFRAQVSPRGAVNRL
+856 APKGAANRF
-871 TWSVVE
+871 TWSVLE
-877 GPAGTR
+877 GPEGTR
-883 ITNGRLYIPA
+883 ITNGRLYVPKD
-893 NAPTGEP
+893 APIGDT
-900 ITISARP
+900 ITISAQP
-907 PEGGGTGAEY
+907 PEGGGAGAEY
-917 TLRVAPKCASVH
+917 TLTVAPKCASVH
-929 TYLAGE
+929 ISIPWDSDNPYAPLSE
-935 SGYVPVTEGYDWAGN
+935 SYDRAGN
-950 LTGLTLYSVTPARYS
+950 LTGLTLYSVQPGEYS
-965 SRKDSAPLGATP
+965 KRKDCVSLVADP
-977 MDAKGNYVD
+977 MDARGRYLD
-986 NESCIRWSSSNP
+986 NAGCLRWSSSNP
-998 SVASVTA
+998 SIVSVTDD
-1005 NGFVQAH
+1005 GFVQAH
-1012 KAGTAKITAAAQDGS
+1012 KAGTAKITVSALDGS
-1027 NKKRIITVKVENPVS
+1027 GKKQTVTVKVENPVS
-1042 KIALSTSAPRGRML
+1042 TIALFSSAPQGRML
-1056 ITPLLAAGKSVS
+1056 ISEPLLAAGKSVS

-1078 KPTNQKITWSW
+1078 RPTNQKITWSW
-1089 ELWARKGSERWN
+1089 TLKDSNGWDR
-1101 LTEDFS
+1101 TEDFA
-1107 RYIGLTTSG
+1107 RYIGLTSGG
-1116 RLSIRANAS
+1116 RLSIRGSAQSILADDRDANTT
-1125 SLIRDYIEAGKNLEL
+1125 LYL

-1147 ESGKAQDS
+1147 ESGEAQDS
-1155 ITYLLVP
+1155 ITYRLVP

-1171 NRKTVG
+1171 DRKTVG
-1177 IEPGGTRETVFYSDQ
+1177 IEPGGTREMVFYSDQ

-1197 GSYSA
+1197 GSYSV

-1209 SNPKVASVPAAVTM
+1209 SNPKVASVVGSASGSSS
-1223 GKVTRYTGYS
+1223 GK
-1233 YGNDGWFSLQ
+1233 DGWFTLKLS
-1243 IHSTQTGTAK
+1243 STQTGTAK

-1268 TVRSTPKKEPS
+1268 TVRSMPKKEQS

>member
-35 AVCTEPVETVQI
+35 AVCTEPVETAQI

-92 ETMGETVPETTG
+92 ETMGETVPETT
-104 ETVPETTAETEP
+104 AETEP
-116 EALLYGLA
+116 EALPYGLA

-160 YEKNTILVWAETEEI
+160 YEKDTILVWAETEEI

-195 ALKLNGVSVVEA
+195 TLRLNGVSVVEA
-207 LIAAQ
+207 LTAAQ
-212 ESDRLPAAYPNHIA
+212 ESDRLPAAYPNHMA

-238 SGIALFSDDIPQTQT
+238 SGVALFSDDIPQTQT

-298 VAILDSGVM
+298 VAVIDTGVK
-307 ANHEDLPNVTRIEVL
+307 ADHEDLPNLRRVEVTNGDES
-322 YEDKRLGLI
+322 
-331 GLGLDDA
+331 LGLDDTA
-338 IGHGTHVAGI
+338 GHGTHVAGI

-363 PGVKLLSLRITNDKG
+363 PGATILSLRVVNSKG
-378 SSTDAKLI
+378 KIYVAALTAALRT
-386 CGLQA
+386 
-391 AVKAGAQIVNISLGG
+391 AVKNGAQIVNISIGG
-406 PAYSAVFQKAI
+406 TGYNAVFQKVI
-417 NEATEAG
+417 NEAAEAG

-519 ITARLK
+519 IAARLK
-525 ATAAKGDSDL
+525 ATATKGDSDL

-550 GIPTVEIRSGE
+550 GIPMVEIRSGE
-561 TGKVLSHS
+561 TGEVLSHS
-569 DGGTLSAPWDGQL
+569 TGGTLSAPWDGQL
-582 CLTGTGRFLL
+582 CLTGSEENAFLL
-592 YTLDGKTPG
+592 YTLDGKAPG
-601 IREGQIV
+601 VREGQVIS
-608 CGQRYNG
+608 GQRYNG
-615 PISLAPYTGQTLT
+615 PISLAPYVGQTLT
-628 VKAMAVGDG
+628 VKAMEVGSLG
-637 GLAGTVLTCRIQVK
+637 MAGSVLTCRIQVK

-675 QANVT
+675 QAKVT

-689 QAVTWQ
+689 QAVTWR
-695 ISNRSENMAKASV
+695 ISDRSENMAKASV
-708 NASTGRLTTP
+708 NASTGKLTTP

-729 VTAES
+729 VTAVS
-734 KVGQVSSEPFR
+734 KTDQVSSEPFR
-745 VTVKALNPV
+745 VTVKTLNPV

-767 TGNTA
+767 TGNTT

-782 GNPVSPEVLWSSSK
+782 GNPLSPEALWSSSK
-796 PQVAT
+796 PQVAS
-801 VENGVVTALVKG
+801 VEGGVVTALAKG

-935 SGYVPVTEGYDWAGN
+935 SGYVPVTEGYDLAEN

-1068 HKVTF
+1068 HKVIF

-1078 KPTNQKITWSW
+1078 RPTNQKITWSW
-1089 ELWARKGSERWN
+1089 ELWARKGSESWN
-1101 LTEDFS
+1101 LTADFS

-1125 SLIRDYIEAGKNLEL
+1125 NRIRDYIEAGKNLEL

-1162 PATKLYVAA
+1162 PATKLYA
-1171 NRKTVG
+1171 RKSAVS
-1177 IEPGGTRETVFYSDQ
+1177 IEPGGTVETDFYSNQ
-1192 FARSM
+1192 FAQSK
-1197 GSYSA
+1197 G
-1202 SNFVYTS
+1202 SNFVFTS
-1209 SNPKVASVPAAVTM
+1209 SNPKVASVI
-1223 GKVTRYTGYS
+1223 
-1233 YGNDGWFSLQ
+1233 GNSSGSSAGEDGWFSLV

-1268 TVRSTPKKEPS
+1268 TVRSTPKKEQS

>member
-1 MKYGKRMI
+1 MKYGKRII

-18 VGTLPQA
+18 MGTLPQA
-25 ALAEEPTETT
+25 TLAEEPTEIT
-35 AVCTEPVETVQI
+35 AVCTEPVETAQI

-62 TEESVPETRPE
+62 TEGSVPETAPE
-73 TAPAATEESVPE
+73 TAPAVTEESVPE
-85 PTGETAA
+85 PTGQTTA
-92 ETMGETVPETTG
+92 ETTG

-116 EALLYGLA
+116 EALPYDLP

-150 QTAALTEGEQ
+150 QTASLTEGTQ
-160 YEKNTILVWAETEEI
+160 YESGVLLVWADTEET
-175 AQVYAE
+175 AQAYAQ
-181 AFSAELLSWQDGLA
+181 AFSAELVCRQDGLA
-195 ALKLNGVSVVEA
+195 TLRLNGISVVEA
-207 LIAAQ
+207 LTAAQ

-226 VLPPDEAEGTED
+226 VLPPDEGEWEED
-238 SGIALFSDDIPQTQT
+238 SGLALFSDDIPQPQT

-260 TADPDT
+260 TENPDPYLTDPT
-266 LLKNPASGS
+266 SYR

-298 VAILDSGVM
+298 VAVIDTGVK
-307 ANHEDLPNVTRIEVL
+307 ANHEDLPNLRRVEVTNGKEP
-322 YEDKRLGLI
+322 LGLE
-331 GLGLDDA
+331 DA
-338 IGHGTHVAGI
+338 TGHGTHVAGI

-363 PGVKLLSLRITNDKG
+363 PGATILSLRVVNAAGYIYD
-378 SSTDAKLI
+378 SALI
-386 CGLQA
+386 AALRT
-391 AVKAGAQIVNISLGG
+391 AVKNGAQIVNISIGG
-406 PAYSAVFQKAI
+406 TAYNAVFQKVI
-417 NEATEAG
+417 NEAAEAG

-474 PGADIWSTYYNGS
+474 PGAAVWSTTYYGS
-487 YWPKSGT
+487 YGPKSGT

-525 ATAAKGDSDL
+525 ATATRGGSDL

-550 GIPTVEIRSGE
+550 GIPTAEIRSGE
-561 TGKVLSHS
+561 TGEVLSRS
-569 DGGTLSAPWDGQL
+569 DGGTLSAPWDGRL

-608 CGQRYNG
+608 RGQRYNG
-615 PISLAPYTGQTLT
+615 PISLADYAGQTLT

-637 GLAGTVLTCRIQVK
+637 GLAGSVLTCRIQVK

-689 QAVTWQ
+689 QSVTWR
-695 ISNRSENMAKASV
+695 ISDRSDNMARAAIG
-708 NASTGRLTTP
+708 ASTGKLTTP
-718 KLSAGDEGWVE
+718 RLSAGDEGWVE
-729 VTAES
+729 VTAVS
-734 KVGQVSSEPFR
+734 KTGQVSSEPFR

-754 AKISLSETKVSCY
+754 ARISLSAARISCY

-772 ALTVTMLDSK
+772 TLTVTMLDSK

-801 VENGVVTALVKG
+801 VEDGVVTALAKG
-813 TAVITCKAL
+813 STTITCKAL

-827 TAKCTVTVTQGVE
+827 TAKCTVTVAQAVE
-840 SLTITGPASV
+840 SLTITGPASL
-850 APGGSA
+850 APGASFTFKAQA
-856 AFRAQVSPRGAVNRL
+856 APKGAANRF
-871 TWSVVE
+871 TWSVLE
-877 GPAGTR
+877 GPEGTR
-883 ITNGRLYIPA
+883 ITNGRLSVPKDA
-893 NAPTGEP
+893 QTGDT
-900 ITISARP
+900 ITISAQP
-907 PEGGGTGAEY
+907 PEGGGAGAEY
-917 TLRVAPKCASVH
+917 TLTVAPKCASVH
-929 TYLAGE
+929 ISIPWDSDNPYAPLSE
-935 SGYVPVTEGYDWAGN
+935 SYDRAGN
-950 LTGLTLYSVTPARYS
+950 LTGLTLYSVQPGEYS
-965 SRKDSAPLGATP
+965 KRKDCVSLVADP
-977 MDAKGNYVD
+977 MDARGRYLD
-986 NESCIRWSSSNP
+986 NAGCLRWSSSNP
-998 SVASVTA
+998 SIVSVTDD
-1005 NGFVQAH
+1005 GFVQAH
-1012 KAGTAKITAAAQDGS
+1012 KAGTAKITVSALDGS
-1027 NKKRIITVKVENPVS
+1027 GKKQTVTVKVENPVS
-1042 KIALSTSAPRGRML
+1042 TIALFSSAPQGRML
-1056 ITPLLAAGKSVS
+1056 ISEPLLAAGKSVS

-1078 KPTNQKITWSW
+1078 RPTNQKITWSW
-1089 ELWARKGSERWN
+1089 TLKDSNGWDR
-1101 LTEDFS
+1101 TEDFA
-1107 RYIGLTTSG
+1107 RYIGLTSGG
-1116 RLSIRANAS
+1116 RLSIRSSAQSILADDRDANTT
-1125 SLIRDYIEAGKNLEL
+1125 LYL

-1147 ESGKAQDS
+1147 ESGEAQDS
-1155 ITYLLVP
+1155 IIYRLVP

-1171 NRKTVG
+1171 DRKAVG
-1177 IEPGGTRETVFYSDQ
+1177 IEPGGTREMVFYSDQ

-1197 GSYSA
+1197 GNYSV

-1209 SNPKVASVPAAVTM
+1209 SNPKVASVVGSASGSSS
-1223 GKVTRYTGYS
+1223 GK
-1233 YGNDGWFSLQ
+1233 DGWFTLKLS
-1243 IHSTQTGTAK
+1243 STQTGTAR

-1268 TVRSTPKKEPS
+1268 TVRSMPKKE

>member
-1 MKYGKRMI
+1 MKYGKRII

-18 VGTLPQA
+18 MGTLPQT
-25 ALAEEPTETT
+25 ALAEEPMEAT

-56 PETTGS
+56 PETTEPAEGS
-62 TEESVPETRPE
+62 VPETAPETAPAVTEESVPD
-73 TAPAATEESVPE
+73 
-85 PTGETAA
+85 PTGQTTA
-92 ETMGETVPETTG
+92 ETTG

-116 EALLYGLA
+116 EALPYDLP

-150 QTAALTEGEQ
+150 QTASLTEGTQ
-160 YEKNTILVWAETEEI
+160 YESGILLVWADTEET
-175 AQVYAE
+175 AQAYAQ
-181 AFSAELLSWQDGLA
+181 AFSAELVCRQDGLA
-195 ALKLNGVSVVEA
+195 TLRLNGVSVVEA
-207 LIAAQ
+207 LTAAQ

-226 VLPPDEAEGTED
+226 LLPPDEGEWEEN
-238 SGIALFSDDIPQTQT
+238 SGLALFSDDIPQPQT

-260 TADPDT
+260 TENPDPYLTDPT
-266 LLKNPASGS
+266 SYR

-298 VAILDSGVM
+298 VAVIDTGVK
-307 ANHEDLPNVTRIEVL
+307 ANHEDLPNLRRVEVTNGKES
-322 YEDKRLGLI
+322 LGLE
-331 GLGLDDA
+331 DA
-338 IGHGTHVAGI
+338 TGHGTHVAGI

-363 PGVKLLSLRITNDKG
+363 PGATILSLRVVNAAGYIYD
-378 SSTDAKLI
+378 SALI
-386 CGLQA
+386 AALRT
-391 AVKAGAQIVNISLGG
+391 AVKNGAQIVNISIGG
-406 PAYSAVFQKAI
+406 TAYNAVFQKVI
-417 NEATEAG
+417 NEAAEAG

-474 PGADIWSTYYNGS
+474 PGAAVWSTTYNGS
-487 YWPKSGT
+487 YGPKSGT

-525 ATAAKGDSDL
+525 ATATRGGSDL

-550 GIPTVEIRSGE
+550 GIPTAEIRSGE
-561 TGKVLSHS
+561 TGEVLSRS
-569 DGGTLSAPWDGQL
+569 DSGTLSAPWDGQL

-615 PISLAPYTGQTLT
+615 PISLADYAGQTLT

-637 GLAGTVLTCRIQVK
+637 GLAGSVLTCRIQVK
-651 KGTEIGSVTVSG
+651 KGTEIGRVTISG

-689 QAVTWQ
+689 QTVTWR
-695 ISNRSENMAKASV
+695 ISDRSDNMARAAIG
-708 NASTGRLTTP
+708 ASTGKLTTP
-718 KLSAGDEGWVE
+718 RLSAGDEGWVE
-729 VTAES
+729 VTAAS
-734 KVGQVSSEPFR
+734 KTGQVSSEPFR

-754 AKISLSETKVSCY
+754 AKISLSAARISCY

-772 ALTVTMLDSK
+772 TLTVTMLDSK

-801 VENGVVTALVKG
+801 VEDGVVTALTKG
-813 TAVITCKAL
+813 STTITCKAL

-827 TAKCTVTVTQGVE
+827 TAKCTVTVAQAVE
-840 SLTITGPASV
+840 SLTITGPASL
-850 APGGSA
+850 APGASFTFKAQA
-856 AFRAQVSPRGAVNRL
+856 APKGAVSRF
-871 TWSVVE
+871 TWSVLE
-877 GPAGTR
+877 GPEGTR
-883 ITNGRLYIPA
+883 ITNGRLSVPKDA
-893 NAPTGEP
+893 QTGDT
-900 ITISARP
+900 ITISAQP
-907 PEGGGTGAEY
+907 PEGGGAGAEY
-917 TLRVAPKCASVH
+917 TLTVAPKCASVH
-929 TYLAGE
+929 ISIPWDSDNPYAPLSE
-935 SGYVPVTEGYDWAGN
+935 SYDRAGN
-950 LTGLTLYSVTPARYS
+950 LTGLTLYSVQPGEYS
-965 SRKDSAPLGATP
+965 KRKDCVSLVADP
-977 MDAKGNYVD
+977 MDARGRYLD
-986 NESCIRWSSSNP
+986 NAGCLRWSSSNP
-998 SVASVTA
+998 SIVSVTDD
-1005 NGFVQAH
+1005 GFVQAH
-1012 KAGTAKITAAAQDGS
+1012 KAGTAKITVSALDGS
-1027 NKKRIITVKVENPVS
+1027 GKKQTVTVKVENPVS
-1042 KIALSTSAPRGRML
+1042 TIALFSSAPQGRML
-1056 ITPLLAAGKSVS
+1056 ISEPLLAAGKSVS

-1073 AETYG
+1073 AQTYG
-1078 KPTNQKITWSW
+1078 RPTNQKITWSW
-1089 ELWARKGSERWN
+1089 TLKDSNGWDR
-1101 LTEDFS
+1101 TEDFA
-1107 RYIGLTTSG
+1107 RYIGLTSG
-1116 RLSIRANAS
+1116 GQLSIRSSAQSILADDRDANTT
-1125 SLIRDYIEAGKNLEL
+1125 LYL

-1147 ESGKAQDS
+1147 ESGEAQDS
-1155 ITYLLVP
+1155 ITYRLVP

-1171 NRKTVG
+1171 DRKTVG
-1177 IEPGGTRETVFYSDQ
+1177 IEPGGTREMVFYSDQ

-1197 GSYSA
+1197 GSYSV

-1209 SNPKVASVPAAVTM
+1209 SNPKVASVVGSASGSSS
-1223 GKVTRYTGYS
+1223 GK
-1233 YGNDGWFSLQ
+1233 DGWFTLKLS
-1243 IHSTQTGTAK
+1243 STQTGTAR

-1268 TVRSTPKKEPS
+1268 TVRSMPKKEQS

>member
-1 MKYGKRMI
+1 MKYGKRII

-18 VGTLPQA
+18 MGTLPQA

-35 AVCTEPVETVQI
+35 AVCTEPVETAQI

-56 PETTGS
+56 PETTEPA
-62 TEESVPETRPE
+62 EESVPETTTE

-85 PTGETAA
+85 PTGETIA
-92 ETMGETVPETTG
+92 ETTG

-116 EALLYGLA
+116 EALPYGLP

-150 QTAALTEGEQ
+150 QTASLTEGTQ
-160 YEKNTILVWAETEEI
+160 YESGILLVWADTEET
-175 AQVYAE
+175 AQAYAQ
-181 AFSAELLSWQDGLA
+181 AFSAELVCRQDGLA
-195 ALKLNGVSVVEA
+195 TLRLNGISVVEA
-207 LIAAQ
+207 LTAAQ

-226 VLPPDEAEGTED
+226 VLPPDEGEWEENPGL
-238 SGIALFSDDIPQTQT
+238 ALFSEDIPQPQT

-260 TADPDT
+260 TENPDPYLTDPT
-266 LLKNPASGS
+266 SYR

-298 VAILDSGVM
+298 VAVIDTGVK
-307 ANHEDLPNVTRIEVL
+307 ANHEDLPNLRRVEVTNGNESL
-322 YEDKRLGLI
+322 S
-331 GLGLDDA
+331 LDDA
-338 IGHGTHVAGI
+338 TGHGTHVAGI

-363 PGVKLLSLRITNDKG
+363 PGAAILSLRVVNAAGYIYD
-378 SSTDAKLI
+378 SALI
-386 CGLQA
+386 AALRT
-391 AVKAGAQIVNISLGG
+391 AVKNGAQIVNISIGG
-406 PAYSAVFQKAI
+406 TAYNAVFQKVI
-417 NEATEAG
+417 NEAAEAG

-474 PGADIWSTYYNGS
+474 PGAAVWSTTYSGS
-487 YWPKSGT
+487 YGPKSGT

-525 ATAAKGDSDL
+525 ATATKGGSDL
-535 GAGIVNAAAA
+535 GAGIVNAATA

-550 GIPTVEIRSGE
+550 GIPTAEIRRGE
-561 TGKVLSHS
+561 TGEVLSRS
-569 DGGTLSAPWDGQL
+569 DGGTLSAPWDGRL

-608 CGQRYNG
+608 RGQRYSE
-615 PISLAPYTGQTLT
+615 PISLADYAGQTLT

-637 GLAGTVLTCRIQVK
+637 GLAGSVLTCRIQVK
-651 KGTEIGSVTVSG
+651 KGTEIGSVTISG

-689 QAVTWQ
+689 QTVTWR
-695 ISNRSENMAKASV
+695 ISGRSDNMARAAIG
-708 NASTGRLTTP
+708 ASTGKLTTP
-718 KLSAGDEGWVE
+718 RLSAGDEGWVE
-729 VTAES
+729 VRAAS
-734 KVGQVSSEPFR
+734 KTGQVSSKPFR

-754 AKISLSETKVSCY
+754 AKIALSTRKISCY

-772 ALTVTMLDSK
+772 TLTVTMLDSK

-801 VENGVVTALVKG
+801 VEDGVVTALTKG
-813 TAVITCKAL
+813 STTITCKAL

-827 TAKCTVTVTQGVE
+827 TAKCTVTVAQAVE
-840 SLTITGPASV
+840 SLTITGPASL
-850 APGGSA
+850 APGASFTFKAQA
-856 AFRAQVSPRGAVNRL
+856 APKGAASRF
-871 TWSVVE
+871 TWSVLE
-877 GPAGTR
+877 GPEGTR
-883 ITNGRLYIPA
+883 ITNGRLSVPKD
-893 NAPTGEP
+893 APIGDT
-900 ITISARP
+900 ITISAQP
-907 PEGGGTGAEY
+907 PEGGGAGAEY
-917 TLRVAPKCASVH
+917 TLTVAPKCASVH
-929 TYLAGE
+929 ISIPWNSDNPYAPLSE
-935 SGYVPVTEGYDWAGN
+935 SYDRAGN
-950 LTGLTLYSVTPARYS
+950 LTGLTLYSVQPGEYS
-965 SRKDSAPLGATP
+965 KRKDCVSLVADP
-977 MDAKGNYVD
+977 MDARGRYLD
-986 NESCIRWSSSNP
+986 NAGCLRWSSSNP
-998 SVASVTA
+998 SIVSVTDS
-1005 NGFVQAH
+1005 GFVQAH
-1012 KAGTAKITAAAQDGS
+1012 KAGTAKITVSALDGS
-1027 NKKRIITVKVENPVS
+1027 GKKQTVTVKVENPVS
-1042 KIALSTSAPRGRML
+1042 TIALFSSAPQGRML
-1056 ITPLLAAGKSVS
+1056 ISEPLLAAGKSVS

-1078 KPTNQKITWSW
+1078 RPTNQKITWSW
-1089 ELWARKGSERWN
+1089 TLKDSNGWDR
-1101 LTEDFS
+1101 TEEFA
-1107 RYIGLTTSG
+1107 RYIGLTSGG
-1116 RLSIRANAS
+1116 RLSIRSSAQSILADYRDANTT
-1125 SLIRDYIEAGKNLEL
+1125 LKL

-1147 ESGKAQDS
+1147 DFSGAYDTV
-1155 ITYLLVP
+1155 TYLLVP

-1171 NRKTVG
+1171 DRKTVG
-1177 IEPGGTRETVFYSDQ
+1177 IEPGGTREMVFYSDQ

-1197 GSYSA
+1197 GSYSV

-1209 SNPKVASVPAAVTM
+1209 SNPKVASVVGSASGSSS
-1223 GKVTRYTGYS
+1223 GK
-1233 YGNDGWFSLQ
+1233 DGWFTLKLS
-1243 IHSTQTGTAK
+1243 STQTGTAR

-1268 TVRSTPKKEPS
+1268 TVRSMPKKEQS

>member
-1 MKYGKRMI
+1 MKYGKRII

-18 VGTLPQA
+18 MGTLPQA

-35 AVCTEPVETVQI
+35 AACTEPVETAQI

-62 TEESVPETRPE
+62 TEESVPETTTE
-73 TAPAATEESVPE
+73 TAPAVTEESVPE
-85 PTGETAA
+85 PTGQTTA
-92 ETMGETVPETTG
+92 ETTG

-116 EALLYGLA
+116 EALPYDLP

-129 YVLSEEEL
+129 YILSDEEL

-150 QTAALTEGEQ
+150 QTASLTEGTQ
-160 YEKNTILVWAETEEI
+160 YESGILLVWADTEET
-175 AQVYAE
+175 AQAYAQ
-181 AFSAELLSWQDGLA
+181 AFSAELVCRQDGLA
-195 ALKLNGVSVVEA
+195 TLRLNGVSVVEA
-207 LIAAQ
+207 LTAAQ
-212 ESDRLPAAYPNHIA
+212 ESHRLPAAYPNHIA
-226 VLPPDEAEGTED
+226 VLPPDEGEWEED
-238 SGIALFSDDIPQTQT
+238 SGLALFSEDIPQTQT

-266 LLKNPASGS
+266 LLQNPASGS

-286 AAWGVTTGKGVT
+286 AAWGITTGKGVT

-307 ANHEDLPNVTRIEVL
+307 ANHEDLPNVTRIEVF
-322 YEDKRLGLI
+322 YKNDP
-331 GLGLDDA
+331 LGLDDA

-348 IGAAMGNGKGGAGIA
+348 ISAAMGNGKGGAGIA

-465 YGTWGDVAA
+465 YGAWGDVAA
-474 PGADIWSTYYNGS
+474 PGASIYSTTDNGS
-487 YWPKSGT
+487 YGPKSGT

-519 ITARLK
+519 ITTRLK
-525 ATAAKGDSDL
+525 ATATKGGSDL

-550 GIPTVEIRSGE
+550 GIPTAEIRSGE
-561 TGKVLSHS
+561 TGEVLSQS

-608 CGQRYNG
+608 RGQRYNG
-615 PISLAPYTGQTLT
+615 PISLADYAGQTLT

-637 GLAGTVLTCRIQVK
+637 GLAGSVLTCRIQVK
-651 KGTEIGSVTVSG
+651 KGTEIGSVAVSG

-675 QANVT
+675 QAKVT

-689 QAVTWQ
+689 QTVTWR
-695 ISNRSENMAKASV
+695 ISNRSDNMAKASI
-708 NASTGRLTTP
+708 NASTGKLTTP
-718 KLSAGDEGWVE
+718 RLSAGDEGWVE
-729 VTAES
+729 VTAVS
-734 KVGQVSSEPFR
+734 KAGQVFSEPFR

-754 AKISLSETKVSCY
+754 AKIALSTRKISCY

-772 ALTVTMLDSK
+772 TLTVTMLDSK

-801 VENGVVTALVKG
+801 VEDGVVTALAKG

-827 TAKCTVTVTQGVE
+827 TAKCTVTVVQAVE

-856 AFRAQVSPRGAVNRL
+856 IFRAQVSPWGAVNRL

-883 ITNGRLYIPA
+883 ITNGRLYVPKD
-893 NAPTGEP
+893 APIGDT
-900 ITISARP
+900 ITISAQP
-907 PEGGGTGAEY
+907 PEGGGAGAEY
-917 TLRVAPKCASVH
+917 TLTVAPKCASVH

-935 SGYVPVTEGYDWAGN
+935 SGYVPVTEGYDLAGN

-965 SRKDSAPLGATP
+965 NRKDSAPLGATP

-1005 NGFVQAH
+1005 DGFVQAH
-1012 KAGTAKITAAAQDGS
+1012 KAGTAKITATAQDGS

-1078 KPTNQKITWSW
+1078 RPTNQKITWSW
-1089 ELWARKGSERWN
+1089 ELWARKDSESWN
-1101 LTEDFS
+1101 LTADFS

-1125 SLIRDYIEAGKNLEL
+1125 NRIRDYIEAGENLEL
-1140 TVIAQSQ
+1140 MVIAQSQ
-1147 ESGKAQDS
+1147 EPGRAQDS

-1171 NRKTVG
+1171 DRKTVG

-1192 FARSM
+1192 YAQYPPKSI
-1197 GSYSA
+1197 YPA
-1202 SNFVYTS
+1202 SNFIFTS
-1209 SNPKVASVPAAVTM
+1209 SNPKVASVI
-1223 GKVTRYTGYS
+1223 GNNNTGYC
-1233 YGNDGWFSLQ
+1233 YGNDGWFTLK

-1268 TVRSTPKKEPS
+1268 TVRSTPKKEQS

>member
-1 MKYGKRMI
+1 MKYGKRII

-18 VGTLPQA
+18 MGTLPQA

-35 AVCTEPVETVQI
+35 AVCTEPVETTQI
-47 PETTAETAA
+47 PETRAETAA

-73 TAPAATEESVPE
+73 TVPETAPAATEESVPE
-85 PTGETAA
+85 PTGETIA
-92 ETMGETVPETTG
+92 ETTG

-116 EALLYGLA
+116 EALPYGLP
-124 GLPED
+124 GLPEN

-150 QTAALTEGEQ
+150 QTASLTEGTQ
-160 YEKNTILVWAETEEI
+160 YESGILLVWADTEET
-175 AQVYAE
+175 AQAYAQ
-181 AFSAELLSWQDGLA
+181 AFSAELVCRQDGLA
-195 ALKLNGVSVVEA
+195 TLRLNGVSVVEA
-207 LIAAQ
+207 LTAAQ

-226 VLPPDEAEGTED
+226 LLPPDEGEWEED
-238 SGIALFSDDIPQTQT
+238 SGLALFSEDIPQPQT

-260 TADPDT
+260 TENPDPYLTDPT
-266 LLKNPASGS
+266 SYR

-298 VAILDSGVM
+298 VAVIDTGVK
-307 ANHEDLPNVTRIEVL
+307 ANHEDLPNLRRVEVTNGNES
-322 YEDKRLGLI
+322 
-331 GLGLDDA
+331 LGLDDA
-338 IGHGTHVAGI
+338 TGHGTHVAGI

-363 PGVKLLSLRITNDKG
+363 PGAAILSLRVVNAAGYIYD
-378 SSTDAKLI
+378 SALI
-386 CGLQA
+386 AALRT
-391 AVKAGAQIVNISLGG
+391 AVKNGAQIVNISIGG
-406 PAYSAVFQKAI
+406 TAYNAVFQKVI
-417 NEATEAG
+417 NEAAEAG

-474 PGADIWSTYYNGS
+474 PGAAVWSTTYYGNYS
-487 YWPKSGT
+487 PKSGT

-525 ATAAKGDSDL
+525 ATATRGGSDL

-550 GIPTVEIRSGE
+550 GIPTAEIRSGE
-561 TGKVLSHS
+561 TGEVLSRS

-608 CGQRYNG
+608 RGQRYNE
-615 PISLAPYTGQTLT
+615 PISLADYAGQTLT
-628 VKAMAVGDG
+628 VKAMAVSDG
-637 GLAGTVLTCRIQVK
+637 GLAGSVLTCRIQVK

-675 QANVT
+675 QAKVT

-689 QAVTWQ
+689 QTVTWR
-695 ISNRSENMAKASV
+695 ISDRSDNMERAAIG
-708 NASTGRLTTP
+708 ASTGKLTTP
-718 KLSAGDEGWVE
+718 RLSAGDEGWVE
-729 VTAES
+729 VTAVS
-734 KVGQVSSEPFR
+734 KTGQVSSEPFR
-745 VTVKALNPV
+745 VTVKTLNPV
-754 AKISLSETKVSCY
+754 ARISLSAARISCY

-772 ALTVTMLDSK
+772 TLTVTMLDSK

-801 VENGVVTALVKG
+801 VEDGVVTALAKG
-813 TAVITCKAL
+813 STTITCKAL

-827 TAKCTVTVTQGVE
+827 TAKCTVTVAQAVE
-840 SLTITGPASV
+840 SLTITGPASL
-850 APGGSA
+850 APGASFTFKAQA
-856 AFRAQVSPRGAVNRL
+856 APKGAASRF
-871 TWSVVE
+871 TWSVLE
-877 GPAGTR
+877 GPEGTR
-883 ITNGRLYIPA
+883 ITNGRLSVPKD
-893 NAPTGEP
+893 APIGDT
-900 ITISARP
+900 ITISAQP
-907 PEGGGTGAEY
+907 PEGGGAGAEY
-917 TLRVAPKCASVH
+917 TLTVAPKCASVH
-929 TYLAGE
+929 ISIPWDSDNPYAPLSE
-935 SGYVPVTEGYDWAGN
+935 SYDRAGN
-950 LTGLTLYSVTPARYS
+950 LTGLTLYSVQPGEYS
-965 SRKDSAPLGATP
+965 KRKDCVSLVADP
-977 MDAKGNYVD
+977 MDARGRYLD
-986 NESCIRWSSSNP
+986 NAGCLWWSSSNP
-998 SVASVTA
+998 SIVSVTDD
-1005 NGFVQAH
+1005 GFVQAH
-1012 KAGTAKITAAAQDGS
+1012 KAGTAKITATAQDGS
-1027 NKKRIITVKVENPVS
+1027 GKKQTVTVKVENPVS
-1042 KIALSTSAPRGRML
+1042 TIALFSSAPQGRML
-1056 ITPLLAAGKSVS
+1056 ISESLLAAGKSVS

-1078 KPTNQKITWSW
+1078 RPTNQKITWSW
-1089 ELWARKGSERWN
+1089 TLKDSNGWDR
-1101 LTEDFS
+1101 TEDFA
-1107 RYIGLTTSG
+1107 RYIGLTSGG
-1116 RLSIRANAS
+1116 RLSIRSSAQSILSDDRDANTT
-1125 SLIRDYIEAGKNLEL
+1125 LYL

-1147 ESGKAQDS
+1147 ESGEAQDS
-1155 ITYLLVP
+1155 ITYRLVP

-1171 NRKTVG
+1171 DRKVVG
-1177 IEPGGTRETVFYSDQ
+1177 IEPGGTREMVFYSDQ
-1192 FARSM
+1192 FARNM
-1197 GSYSA
+1197 GSYSV

-1209 SNPKVASVPAAVTM
+1209 SNPKVASVVGSASGSSS
-1223 GKVTRYTGYS
+1223 GK
-1233 YGNDGWFSLQ
+1233 DGWFTLKLS
-1243 IHSTQTGTAK
+1243 STQTGTAR

-1268 TVRSTPKKEPS
+1268 TVRSMPKKE

>member
-1 MKYGKRMI
+1 MKYGKRII

-18 VGTLPQA
+18 MGTLPQA

-56 PETTGS
+56 PETTEPA
-62 TEESVPETRPE
+62 EESVPETTTE

-85 PTGETAA
+85 PTGETIA
-92 ETMGETVPETTG
+92 ETTG

-116 EALLYGLA
+116 EALPYGLA

-150 QTAALTEGEQ
+150 QTASLTEGTQ
-160 YEKNTILVWAETEEI
+160 YESGILLVWADTEEI
-175 AQVYAE
+175 AQAYAQ
-181 AFSAELLSWQDGLA
+181 AFSAELVCRQDGLA
-195 ALKLNGVSVVEA
+195 TLRLNGVSVVEA
-207 LIAAQ
+207 LTAAQ

-226 VLPPDEAEGTED
+226 LLPPDEAEETED
-238 SGIALFSDDIPQTQT
+238 SGFALFSEDIPQTQT

-266 LLKNPASGS
+266 LLQNPASGS

-307 ANHEDLPNVTRIEVL
+307 ANHEDLPNVTRIEVF
-322 YEDKRLGLI
+322 YKNDP
-331 GLGLDDA
+331 LGLDDA

-348 IGAAMGNGKGGAGIA
+348 ISAAMGNGKGGAGIA

-474 PGADIWSTYYNGS
+474 PGADIWSTYKNGS

-525 ATAAKGDSDL
+525 ATATKGDSNL

-545 LSEKP
+545 LSEEP
-550 GIPTVEIRSGE
+550 GIPTAEIRSGE
-561 TGKVLSHS
+561 TGEVLSQS
-569 DGGTLSAPWDGQL
+569 TGGTLSAPWDGQL

-608 CGQRYNG
+608 RGQRYNG
-615 PISLAPYTGQTLT
+615 PISLADYAGQTLT

-637 GLAGTVLTCRIQVK
+637 GLAGSVLTCRIQVK
-651 KGTEIGSVTVSG
+651 KGTEIGRVTVSG

-689 QAVTWQ
+689 QTVTWR
-695 ISNRSENMAKASV
+695 ISNRSDNMAKASI
-708 NASTGRLTTP
+708 NASTGKLTTP
-718 KLSAGDEGWVE
+718 RLSAGDEGWVE
-729 VTAES
+729 VTAVS
-734 KVGQVSSEPFR
+734 KTGQVFSEPFR
-745 VTVKALNPV
+745 VTVKTLNPV
-754 AKISLSETKVSCY
+754 AKIALSTRKISCY

-772 ALTVTMLDSK
+772 TLTVTMLDSK

-801 VENGVVTALVKG
+801 VEDGVVTALAKG
-813 TAVITCKAL
+813 STTITCKAL

-827 TAKCTVTVTQGVE
+827 TAKCTVTVAQAVE

-850 APGGSA
+850 VPGGSA
-856 AFRAQVSPRGAVNRL
+856 VFRAQVSPRGAVNRL

-883 ITNGRLYIPA
+883 ITNGRLYVPKD
-893 NAPTGEP
+893 APIGDT
-900 ITISARP
+900 ITISAQP
-907 PEGGGTGAEY
+907 PEGGGAGAEY
-917 TLRVAPKCASVH
+917 TLTVAPKCASVH

-935 SGYVPVTEGYDWAGN
+935 SGYVPVTEGYDRAGN

-965 SRKDSAPLGATP
+965 TRKDSAPLGATP
-977 MDAKGNYVD
+977 MDVKGNYVD

-1005 NGFVQAH
+1005 DGFVQAH

-1027 NKKRIITVKVENPVS
+1027 NKKQTVTVKVENPVS

-1068 HKVTF
+1068 HKVIF

-1078 KPTNQKITWSW
+1078 RPTNQKITWSW
-1089 ELWARKGSERWN
+1089 ELWARKDSESWN
-1101 LTEDFS
+1101 LTADFS

-1125 SLIRDYIEAGKNLEL
+1125 SLIRNYIEAGKNLEL

-1147 ESGKAQDS
+1147 ESSRARDS

-1171 NRKTVG
+1171 DRKTVG

-1192 FARSM
+1192 YAQYPPRSI
-1197 GSYSA
+1197 YPA
-1202 SNFVYTS
+1202 SNFIFTS
-1209 SNPKVASVPAAVTM
+1209 SNPKVASVI
-1223 GKVTRYTGYS
+1223 GNNNTGYC
-1233 YGNDGWFSLQ
+1233 YGNDGWFTLK

-1268 TVRSTPKKEPS
+1268 TVRSTPKKEQS

>member
-1 MKYGKRMI
+1 MKYGKRII

-18 VGTLPQA
+18 MGTLPQA

-35 AVCTEPVETVQI
+35 AACTEPVETTQI

-56 PETTGS
+56 PETTGR
-62 TEESVPETRPE
+62 TEESVPETTTE
-73 TAPAATEESVPE
+73 TAPAVTEESVPD
-85 PTGETAA
+85 PTGQTTA
-92 ETMGETVPETTG
+92 ETTG

-116 EALLYGLA
+116 EALPYGLP

-129 YVLSEEEL
+129 YILSDEEL

-150 QTAALTEGEQ
+150 QTASLMEGTQ
-160 YEKNTILVWAETEEI
+160 YESGILLVWADTEET
-175 AQVYAE
+175 AQAYAQ
-181 AFSAELLSWQDGLA
+181 AFSAELVCRQDGLA
-195 ALKLNGVSVVEA
+195 TLRLNGVSVVEA
-207 LIAAQ
+207 LTAAQ

-226 VLPPDEAEGTED
+226 VLPPDEGEWEENPGL
-238 SGIALFSDDIPQTQT
+238 ALFSEDIPQTQT

-260 TADPDT
+260 TENPDPYLTDPT
-266 LLKNPASGS
+266 SDR

-307 ANHEDLPNVTRIEVL
+307 ANHEDLPNVTRIEVF
-322 YEDKRLGLI
+322 YKNAP
-331 GLGLDDA
+331 LGLDDA
-338 IGHGTHVAGI
+338 KGHGTHVAGI

-363 PGVKLLSLRITNDKG
+363 PGVKLLSLRITNDAG

-474 PGADIWSTYYNGS
+474 PGAVTWSTINDGS
-487 YWPKSGT
+487 YWHKSGT

-525 ATAAKGDSDL
+525 ATATKGGSDL

-550 GIPTVEIRSGE
+550 GIPTAEIRSGE
-561 TGKVLSHS
+561 TGEVLSRS
-569 DGGTLSAPWDGQL
+569 DGGALSAPWDGQL

-608 CGQRYNG
+608 RGQRYNG
-615 PISLAPYTGQTLT
+615 PISLADYAGQTLT

-637 GLAGTVLTCRIQVK
+637 GLAGSVLTCRIQVK
-651 KGTEIGSVTVSG
+651 KGTEIGSVAVSG

-689 QAVTWQ
+689 QTVTWR
-695 ISNRSENMAKASV
+695 ISDRSDNMARAAIG
-708 NASTGRLTTP
+708 ASTGKLTTP
-718 KLSAGDEGWVE
+718 RLSAGDEGWVE
-729 VTAES
+729 VTAVS
-734 KVGQVSSEPFR
+734 KTGQVSSEPFR

-754 AKISLSETKVSCY
+754 AKIALSTRKISCY

-772 ALTVTMLDSK
+772 TLTVTMLDSK

-801 VENGVVTALVKG
+801 VENGVVTALAKG
-813 TAVITCKAL
+813 STTIICKAL

-827 TAKCTVTVTQGVE
+827 TAKCTVTVAQAVE
-840 SLTITGPASV
+840 SLTITGPASL
-850 APGGSA
+850 APGASFTFKAQA
-856 AFRAQVSPRGAVNRL
+856 APKGAVSRF
-871 TWSVVE
+871 TWSVLE
-877 GPAGTR
+877 GPEGTR
-883 ITNGRLYIPA
+883 ITNGRLSVPKDA
-893 NAPTGEP
+893 QTGDI
-900 ITISARP
+900 ITISAQP
-907 PEGGGTGAEY
+907 PEGGGAGAEY

-929 TYLAGE
+929 TSIPWDSDSPYAPLSE
-935 SGYVPVTEGYDWAGN
+935 SYDRAGN
-950 LTGLTLYSVTPARYS
+950 LTGLTLYSVQPGEYS
-965 SRKDSAPLGATP
+965 KRKDCVLLSADP
-977 MDAKGNYVD
+977 MDARGRYLD
-986 NESCIRWSSSNP
+986 NAGCLRWSSSNP
-998 SVASVTA
+998 SIVSVTDD
-1005 NGFVQAH
+1005 GFVQAH
-1012 KAGTAKITAAAQDGS
+1012 KAGTAKITVSALDGS
-1027 NKKRIITVKVENPVS
+1027 GKKQTVTVRVENPVS

-1078 KPTNQKITWSW
+1078 RPTNQKITWSW
-1089 ELWARKGSERWN
+1089 TLKDSNGWDQ
-1101 LTEDFS
+1101 TEAFA
-1107 RYIGLTTSG
+1107 RYIGLTSGG
-1116 RLSIRANAS
+1116 RLSIRSNAQSILSDYRDANIT
-1125 SLIRDYIEAGKNLEL
+1125 LKL

-1147 ESGKAQDS
+1147 DFSGAYDTV
-1155 ITYLLVP
+1155 TYLLVP
-1162 PATKLYVAA
+1162 PATKLYA
-1171 NRKTVG
+1171 RKSVVS
-1177 IEPGGTRETVFYSDQ
+1177 IEPGGTVMTDFYSNQ
-1192 FARSM
+1192 FAQSK
-1197 GSYSA
+1197 G
-1202 SNFVYTS
+1202 SNFVFTS
-1209 SNPKVASVPAAVTM
+1209 SNPKVASVIGDSSGSSA
-1223 GKVTRYTGYS
+1223 GE
-1233 YGNDGWFSLQ
+1233 DGWFTLK

-1268 TVRSTPKKEPS
+1268 TVRSTPKKEQS

>member
-1 MKYGKRMI
+1 MKYGKRII
-9 AILLAAVLT
+9 AILLAAVL
-18 VGTLPQA
+18 VMGTLPQT

-35 AVCTEPVETVQI
+35 AVCTEPVETAQI
-47 PETTAETAA
+47 PETRAETAA
-56 PETTGS
+56 PETTEPA
-62 TEESVPETRPE
+62 EESVQETTTE
-73 TAPAATEESVPE
+73 TAPATTEESVPE
-85 PTGETAA
+85 PTGETVA
-92 ETMGETVPETTG
+92 ETTG

-116 EALLYGLA
+116 EALPYNLP

-150 QTAALTEGEQ
+150 QTASLTEGTQ
-160 YEKNTILVWAETEEI
+160 YEKDILLVWADTEET
-175 AQVYAE
+175 AQAYAQ
-181 AFSAELLSWQDGLA
+181 AFSAELVCRQDGLA
-195 ALKLNGVSVVEA
+195 TLRLNGISVVEA
-207 LIAAQ
+207 LTAAQ

-226 VLPPDEAEGTED
+226 LLPPDEGEWEENPGL
-238 SGIALFSDDIPQTQT
+238 ALFSEDIPKTQT

-260 TADPDT
+260 TENPDPYLTDPT
-266 LLKNPASGS
+266 SYR

-298 VAILDSGVM
+298 VAVIDTGVK
-307 ANHEDLPNVTRIEVL
+307 AKHEDLPNLRRVEVTNGK
-322 YEDKRLGLI
+322 DSLGLE
-331 GLGLDDA
+331 DA
-338 IGHGTHVAGI
+338 TGHGTHVAGI

-363 PGVKLLSLRITNDKG
+363 PGATILSLRVVNAAGYIYD
-378 SSTDAKLI
+378 SALI
-386 CGLQA
+386 AALRT
-391 AVKAGAQIVNISLGG
+391 AVKNGAQIVNISIGG
-406 PAYSAVFQKAI
+406 TAYNAVFQKVI
-417 NEATEAG
+417 NEAAEAG

-474 PGADIWSTYYNGS
+474 PGAAVWSTTNNGS
-487 YWPKSGT
+487 YGPKSGT

-525 ATAAKGDSDL
+525 ATATRGGSDL

-550 GIPTVEIRSGE
+550 GIPTAEIRSGE
-561 TGKVLSHS
+561 TGEVLSRS

-608 CGQRYNG
+608 RGQRYSE
-615 PISLAPYTGQTLT
+615 PISLADYAGQTLT
-628 VKAMAVGDG
+628 VKAMAVSDG
-637 GLAGTVLTCRIQVK
+637 GLAGSVLTCRIQVK
-651 KGTEIGSVTVSG
+651 KGTEIGSVAVSG

-689 QAVTWQ
+689 QTVTWR
-695 ISNRSENMAKASV
+695 ISDRSDNMAKAAIG
-708 NASTGRLTTP
+708 ASTGKLTTP
-718 KLSAGDEGWVE
+718 RLSAGDEGWVE
-729 VTAES
+729 VTAVS
-734 KVGQVSSEPFR
+734 KTGQVSSEPFR

-754 AKISLSETKVSCY
+754 AKINLSAARISCY

-772 ALTVTMLDSK
+772 TLTMTMLDSK

-801 VENGVVTALVKG
+801 VEDGVVTALAKG

-827 TAKCTVTVTQGVE
+827 TAKCTVTVAQAVE
-840 SLTITGPASV
+840 SLTITGPASL
-850 APGGSA
+850 APGASFTFKAQA
-856 AFRAQVSPRGAVNRL
+856 APKGAVSRF
-871 TWSVVE
+871 TWSVLE
-877 GPAGTR
+877 GPEGTR
-883 ITNGRLYIPA
+883 ITNGRLSVPKDAQIGD
-893 NAPTGEP
+893 T
-900 ITISARP
+900 ITISAQP
-907 PEGGGTGAEY
+907 PEGGGAGAEY
-917 TLRVAPKCASVH
+917 TLTVAPKCASVH

-935 SGYVPVTEGYDWAGN
+935 SGYVPVTEGYDRAGN
-950 LTGLTLYSVTPARYS
+950 LTGLTLYSVQPGEYS
-965 SRKDSAPLGATP
+965 KRKDSAPLGATP

-998 SVASVTA
+998 SIVSVTDD
-1005 NGFVQAH
+1005 GFVQAH
-1012 KAGTAKITAAAQDGS
+1012 KVGTAKITVSALDGS
-1027 NKKRIITVKVENPVS
+1027 GKKQTVTVKVENPVS
-1042 KIALSTSAPRGRML
+1042 TIALFSSAPQGRML
-1056 ITPLLAAGKSVS
+1056 ISEPLLAAGKSVS

-1078 KPTNQKITWSW
+1078 RPTNQKITWSW
-1089 ELWARKGSERWN
+1089 TLKDSNGWDR
-1101 LTEDFS
+1101 TEDFA
-1107 RYIGLTTSG
+1107 RYIGLTSSG
-1116 RLSIRANAS
+1116 RLSIRSSAQSILSDYRDANTT
-1125 SLIRDYIEAGKNLEL
+1125 LKL

-1147 ESGKAQDS
+1147 DLSRAYDTV
-1155 ITYLLVP
+1155 TYLLVP
-1162 PATKLYVAA
+1162 AATKLYVAA
-1171 NRKTVG
+1171 NQKTVG
-1177 IEPGGTRETVFYSDQ
+1177 IEPGGTREMVFYSDQ

-1197 GSYSA
+1197 GSYSV

-1209 SNPKVASVPAAVTM
+1209 SNPKVASVVGSASGSSS
-1223 GKVTRYTGYS
+1223 GK
-1233 YGNDGWFSLQ
+1233 DGWFTLKLS
-1243 IHSTQTGTAK
+1243 STQTGTAK

-1268 TVRSTPKKEPS
+1268 TVRSMPKKERS

>member
-1 MKYGKRMI
+1 MKYGKRII

-18 VGTLPQA
+18 MGTLPQA

-35 AVCTEPVETVQI
+35 AVCTEPVETAQI
-47 PETTAETAA
+47 PETRAETAA
-56 PETTGS
+56 PETTEPA
-62 TEESVPETRPE
+62 EESVPETAPE

-85 PTGETAA
+85 PTGETIA
-92 ETMGETVPETTG
+92 ETTG

-116 EALLYGLA
+116 EALPYGLP

-129 YVLSEEEL
+129 YILSDEEL

-150 QTAALTEGEQ
+150 QTASLTEGTQ
-160 YEKNTILVWAETEEI
+160 YESGILLVWADTEET
-175 AQVYAE
+175 AQAYAQ
-181 AFSAELLSWQDGLA
+181 AFSAELVCRQDGLA
-195 ALKLNGVSVVEA
+195 TLRLNGVSVVEA
-207 LIAAQ
+207 LTAAQ

-226 VLPPDEAEGTED
+226 ELPPDEGEWEEN
-238 SGIALFSDDIPQTQT
+238 SGFALFSEDIPQPQT

-260 TADPDT
+260 TENPDPYLTDPT
-266 LLKNPASGS
+266 SYR
-275 YQYMHDTVDSY
+275 YQYMHDAVDSY

-298 VAILDSGVM
+298 VAVIDTGVK
-307 ANHEDLPNVTRIEVL
+307 ANHEDLPNLRRVEVTNGNESL
-322 YEDKRLGLI
+322 S
-331 GLGLDDA
+331 LDDA
-338 IGHGTHVAGI
+338 TGHGTHVAGI

-363 PGVKLLSLRITNDKG
+363 PGAAILSLRVVNAAGYIYD
-378 SSTDAKLI
+378 SALI
-386 CGLQA
+386 AALRT
-391 AVKAGAQIVNISLGG
+391 AVKNGAQIVNISIGG
-406 PAYSAVFQKAI
+406 TAYNAVFQKVI
-417 NEATEAG
+417 NEAAEAG

-437 CLNYPAGYDNVIGVV
+437 CLNYPAGYDNVIGVA

-474 PGADIWSTYYNGS
+474 PGAAVWSTTYKGS
-487 YWPKSGT
+487 YGPKSGT

-525 ATAAKGDSDL
+525 ATATRGGSDL

-561 TGKVLSHS
+561 TGELLNRS
-569 DGGTLSAPWDGQL
+569 DGGTLSAPWDGRL

-615 PISLAPYTGQTLT
+615 PISLADYAGQTLT

-637 GLAGTVLTCRIQVK
+637 GLAGSVLTCRIQVK
-651 KGTEIGSVTVSG
+651 KGTEIGSVAVSG

-675 QANVT
+675 QAKVT

-689 QAVTWQ
+689 QTVTWR
-695 ISNRSENMAKASV
+695 ISGRSDNMARAAIG
-708 NASTGRLTTP
+708 ASTGKLTTP
-718 KLSAGDEGWVE
+718 RLSAGDEGWVE
-729 VTAES
+729 VTAAS
-734 KVGQVSSEPFR
+734 KTGQVSSEPFR
-745 VTVKALNPV
+745 VTVKTLNPV
-754 AKISLSETKVSCY
+754 AKINLSAARISCY

-772 ALTVTMLDSK
+772 TLTVTMLDSK

-801 VENGVVTALVKG
+801 VEDGVVTALTKG
-813 TAVITCKAL
+813 STTITCKTL

-827 TAKCTVTVTQGVE
+827 TAKCTVTVTQAVE
-840 SLTITGPASV
+840 SLTITGPASL
-850 APGGSA
+850 APGANFTLKAQA
-856 AFRAQVSPRGAVNRL
+856 APKGAVSRF
-871 TWSVVE
+871 TWSVLE
-877 GPAGTR
+877 GPEGTR
-883 ITNGRLYIPA
+883 ITNGRLSVPKDAQIGD
-893 NAPTGEP
+893 T
-900 ITISARP
+900 ITISAQP
-907 PEGGGTGAEY
+907 PEGGGAGAEY
-917 TLRVAPKCASVH
+917 TLTVAPKCASVH

-935 SGYVPVTEGYDWAGN
+935 SGYVPVTEGYDRAGN
-950 LTGLTLYSVTPARYS
+950 LTGLTLYSVQPGEYS
-965 SRKDSAPLGATP
+965 KRKDCVSLVADP
-977 MDAKGNYVD
+977 MDARGRYLD
-986 NESCIRWSSSNP
+986 NAGCLRWSSSNP
-998 SVASVTA
+998 SIVSVTDD
-1005 NGFVQAH
+1005 GFVQAH
-1012 KAGTAKITAAAQDGS
+1012 KAGTAKITVSALDGS
-1027 NKKRIITVKVENPVS
+1027 GKKQTVTVKVENPVS
-1042 KIALSTSAPRGRML
+1042 TIALFSSAPQGRML
-1056 ITPLLAAGKSVS
+1056 ISEPLLAAGKSVS

-1078 KPTNQKITWSW
+1078 RPTNQKITWSW
-1089 ELWARKGSERWN
+1089 TLKDSNGWDR
-1101 LTEDFS
+1101 TENFA
-1107 RYIGLTTSG
+1107 RYIGLTSG
-1116 RLSIRANAS
+1116 GQLSIRSSAQSILADDRDANTT
-1125 SLIRDYIEAGKNLEL
+1125 LYL

-1147 ESGKAQDS
+1147 ESGEAQDS
-1155 ITYLLVP
+1155 ITYRLVP

-1171 NRKTVG
+1171 DRKTVG
-1177 IEPGGTRETVFYSDQ
+1177 IEPGGTREMVFYSDQ

-1197 GSYSA
+1197 GSYSV

-1209 SNPKVASVPAAVTM
+1209 SNPKVASVVGSASGSSS
-1223 GKVTRYTGYS
+1223 GK
-1233 YGNDGWFSLQ
+1233 DGWFTLKLS
-1243 IHSTQTGTAK
+1243 STQTGTAK

-1268 TVRSTPKKEPS
+1268 TVRSMPKKEQS

>member
-1 MKYGKRMI
+1 MKYGKRII

-18 VGTLPQA
+18 MGTLPQA
-25 ALAEEPTETT
+25 ALAEEPTEAT
-35 AVCTEPVETVQI
+35 AACTEPVETVQI

-85 PTGETAA
+85 PTGETIA
-92 ETMGETVPETTG
+92 ETTG

-116 EALLYGLA
+116 EALPYGLP

-150 QTAALTEGEQ
+150 QTASLTEGTQ
-160 YEKNTILVWAETEEI
+160 YESGILLVWADTEET
-175 AQVYAE
+175 AQAYAQ
-181 AFSAELLSWQDGLA
+181 AFSAELVCRQDGLA
-195 ALKLNGVSVVEA
+195 TLRLNGVSVVEA
-207 LIAAQ
+207 LTAAQ

-226 VLPPDEAEGTED
+226 LLPPDEGGWEENPGF
-238 SGIALFSDDIPQTQT
+238 ALFSEDIPQPQT

-260 TADPDT
+260 TENPDPYLTDPT
-266 LLKNPASGS
+266 SYR

-298 VAILDSGVM
+298 VAVIDTGVK
-307 ANHEDLPNVTRIEVL
+307 ANHEDLPNLRRVEVTNGKEP
-322 YEDKRLGLI
+322 
-331 GLGLDDA
+331 LGLDDA
-338 IGHGTHVAGI
+338 TGHGTHVAGI

-363 PGVKLLSLRITNDKG
+363 PGATILSLRVVNAAGYIYD
-378 SSTDAKLI
+378 SALI
-386 CGLQA
+386 AALRT
-391 AVKAGAQIVNISLGG
+391 AVKNGAQIVNISIGG
-406 PAYSAVFQKAI
+406 TAYNAVFQKVI

-474 PGADIWSTYYNGS
+474 PGAAVWSTTYNGS
-487 YWPKSGT
+487 YGPKSGT

-525 ATAAKGDSDL
+525 ATATKGGSDL

-550 GIPTVEIRSGE
+550 GIPTAEIRSGE
-561 TGKVLSHS
+561 TGEVLSRS
-569 DGGTLSAPWDGQL
+569 DGGALSAPWDGQL

-615 PISLAPYTGQTLT
+615 PISLADYAGQTLT

-637 GLAGTVLTCRIQVK
+637 GLAGSVLTCRIQVK
-651 KGTEIGSVTVSG
+651 KGTEIGSVAVSG

-675 QANVT
+675 QAKVT

-689 QAVTWQ
+689 QTVTWR
-695 ISNRSENMAKASV
+695 ISDRSDNMARAAIG
-708 NASTGRLTTP
+708 ASTGKLTTP
-718 KLSAGDEGWVE
+718 RLSAGDEGWVE
-729 VTAES
+729 VTAVS
-734 KVGQVSSEPFR
+734 KTGQVSSEPFR

-754 AKISLSETKVSCY
+754 ARISLSAARISCY

-772 ALTVTMLDSK
+772 TLTVTMLDSK

-801 VENGVVTALVKG
+801 VEDGVVTALTKG
-813 TAVITCKAL
+813 STTITCKAL

-827 TAKCTVTVTQGVE
+827 TAKCTVTVAQAVE
-840 SLTITGPASV
+840 SLTITGPASL
-850 APGGSA
+850 APGASFTFKAQA
-856 AFRAQVSPRGAVNRL
+856 APKGAVSRF
-871 TWSVVE
+871 TWSVLE
-877 GPAGTR
+877 GPEGTR
-883 ITNGRLYIPA
+883 ITNGRLSVPKDA
-893 NAPTGEP
+893 QTGDT
-900 ITISARP
+900 ITISAQP
-907 PEGGGTGAEY
+907 PEGGGAGAEY
-917 TLRVAPKCASVH
+917 TLTVAPKCASVH
-929 TYLAGE
+929 ISIPWDSDNPYAPLSE
-935 SGYVPVTEGYDWAGN
+935 SYDRAGN
-950 LTGLTLYSVTPARYS
+950 LTGLTLYSVQPGEYS
-965 SRKDSAPLGATP
+965 KRKDCVSLVADP
-977 MDAKGNYVD
+977 MDARGRYLD
-986 NESCIRWSSSNP
+986 NAGCLWWSSSNP
-998 SVASVTA
+998 SIVSVTDD
-1005 NGFVQAH
+1005 GFVQAH
-1012 KAGTAKITAAAQDGS
+1012 KAGTAKITVSAQDGS
-1027 NKKRIITVKVENPVS
+1027 GKKQTVTVKVENPVS
-1042 KIALSTSAPRGRML
+1042 TIALFSSAPRGRML
-1056 ITPLLAAGKSVS
+1056 ISEPLLAAGKSVS

-1078 KPTNQKITWSW
+1078 RPTNQKITWSW
-1089 ELWARKGSERWN
+1089 TLKDSNGWDR
-1101 LTEDFS
+1101 TEEFA
-1107 RYIGLTTSG
+1107 RYIGLTSGG
-1116 RLSIRANAS
+1116 RLSIRSSAQSILADDRDANTT
-1125 SLIRDYIEAGKNLEL
+1125 LYL

-1147 ESGKAQDS
+1147 ESGEAQDS
-1155 ITYLLVP
+1155 ITYRLVP

-1171 NRKTVG
+1171 DRKTVG
-1177 IEPGGTRETVFYSDQ
+1177 IEPGGTREMVFYSNQ

-1197 GSYSA
+1197 GSYSV

-1209 SNPKVASVPAAVTM
+1209 SNPKVASVPASVSM
-1223 GKVTRYTGYS
+1223 DKVTRCTGYS
-1233 YGNDGWFSLQ
+1233 YGNDGWFSLL
-1243 IHSTQTGTAK
+1243 IHSTQTGTAR

-1268 TVRSTPKKEPS
+1268 TVRSMPKKEQS

>member
-1 MKYGKRMI
+1 MKYGKRII
-9 AILLAAVLT
+9 AILLAAVLAM
-18 VGTLPQA
+18 GTLPQA

-35 AVCTEPVETVQI
+35 AVCTEPVETAQI

-62 TEESVPETRPE
+62 TEESVPETTTE

-85 PTGETAA
+85 PTGETTA
-92 ETMGETVPETTG
+92 ETTG
-104 ETVPETTAETEP
+104 ETVPETTTETEP
-116 EALLYGLA
+116 EALPYDLP

-129 YVLSEEEL
+129 YVLSEEAL

-150 QTAALTEGEQ
+150 QTASLTEGTQ
-160 YEKNTILVWAETEEI
+160 YEKDILLVWADTEET
-175 AQVYAE
+175 AQAYAQ
-181 AFSAELLSWQDGLA
+181 AFSAELVCRQDGLA
-195 ALKLNGVSVVEA
+195 TLRLNGVSVVEA
-207 LIAAQ
+207 LTAAQ

-226 VLPPDEAEGTED
+226 MLPPDEGEETED
-238 SGIALFSDDIPQTQT
+238 SGIALFSEDIPQPQT

-260 TADPDT
+260 TENPDPYLTDPT
-266 LLKNPASGS
+266 SYR

-298 VAILDSGVM
+298 VAVIDTGVK
-307 ANHEDLPNVTRIEVL
+307 ANHEDLPNLRRVEVTNGKEP
-322 YEDKRLGLI
+322 LGLE
-331 GLGLDDA
+331 DA
-338 IGHGTHVAGI
+338 TGHGTHVAGI

-363 PGVKLLSLRITNDKG
+363 PGATILSLRVVNAAGYIYD
-378 SSTDAKLI
+378 SALI
-386 CGLQA
+386 AALRT
-391 AVKAGAQIVNISLGG
+391 AVKNGAQIVNISIGG
-406 PAYSAVFQKAI
+406 TAYNAVFQKAI
-417 NEATEAG
+417 NEAAEAG

-474 PGADIWSTYYNGS
+474 PGAAVWSTTYNGS
-487 YWPKSGT
+487 YGPKSGT

-525 ATAAKGDSDL
+525 ATATRGGSDL

-550 GIPTVEIRSGE
+550 GIPAAEIRSGE
-561 TGKVLSHS
+561 TGEVLSRS
-569 DGGTLSAPWDGQL
+569 DGGTLSAPWDGRL

-608 CGQRYNG
+608 RGQRYSE
-615 PISLAPYTGQTLT
+615 PISLADYAGQTLT

-637 GLAGTVLTCRIQVK
+637 GLAGSVLTCRIQVK
-651 KGTEIGSVTVSG
+651 KGTEIGSVAVSG

-689 QAVTWQ
+689 QTVTWR
-695 ISNRSENMAKASV
+695 ISNRSDNMARAAIG
-708 NASTGRLTTP
+708 ASTGKLTTP
-718 KLSAGDEGWVE
+718 RLSAGDEGWVE
-729 VTAES
+729 VTAAS
-734 KVGQVSSEPFR
+734 KAGQVSSEPFR

-754 AKISLSETKVSCY
+754 ARISLSAARISCY

-772 ALTVTMLDSK
+772 TLTVTMLDSK

-801 VENGVVTALVKG
+801 VEDGVVTALTKG
-813 TAVITCKAL
+813 SATITCKAL

-827 TAKCTVTVTQGVE
+827 TAKCTVTVAQAVE
-840 SLTITGPASV
+840 SLTITGPASL
-850 APGGSA
+850 APGASFTFKAQA
-856 AFRAQVSPRGAVNRL
+856 APKGAANRF
-871 TWSVVE
+871 TWSVLE
-877 GPAGTR
+877 GPEGTR
-883 ITNGRLYIPA
+883 ITNGRLSVPKD
-893 NAPTGEP
+893 APIGDT
-900 ITISARP
+900 ITISAQP
-907 PEGGGTGAEY
+907 PEGGGAGAEY
-917 TLRVAPKCASVH
+917 TLTVAPKCASVH

-935 SGYVPVTEGYDWAGN
+935 SGYVPVTEGYDRAGN
-950 LTGLTLYSVTPARYS
+950 LTGLTLYSVQPGEYS
-965 SRKDSAPLGATP
+965 KRKDCVRLGADP
-977 MDAKGNYVD
+977 MDARGGYLD
-986 NESCIRWSSSNP
+986 NTGCLQWSSSNP
-998 SVASVTA
+998 SIVSVTDD
-1005 NGFVQAH
+1005 GFVQAH
-1012 KAGTAKITAAAQDGS
+1012 KAGTAKITVSALDGS
-1027 NKKRIITVKVENPVS
+1027 GKKQTVTVKVENPVS
-1042 KIALSTSAPRGRML
+1042 TIALFSSAPQGRML
-1056 ITPLLAAGKSVS
+1056 ISEPLLAAGKSVS

-1078 KPTNQKITWSW
+1078 RPTNQKITWSW
-1089 ELWARKGSERWN
+1089 TLKDSNGWDR
-1101 LTEDFS
+1101 TEDFA
-1107 RYIGLTTSG
+1107 RYIGLTSGG
-1116 RLSIRANAS
+1116 RLSIRSSAQSILADDRDANTT
-1125 SLIRDYIEAGKNLEL
+1125 LYL

-1147 ESGKAQDS
+1147 ESGEAQDS
-1155 ITYLLVP
+1155 ITYRLVP

-1171 NRKTVG
+1171 DRKTVG
-1177 IEPGGTRETVFYSDQ
+1177 IEPGGTREMVFYSDQ

-1197 GSYSA
+1197 GSYSV

-1209 SNPKVASVPAAVTM
+1209 SNPKVASVVGSASGSSS
-1223 GKVTRYTGYS
+1223 GK
-1233 YGNDGWFSLQ
+1233 DGWFTLKLS
-1243 IHSTQTGTAK
+1243 STQTGTAK

-1268 TVRSTPKKEPS
+1268 TVRSMPKKE

>member
-18 VGTLPQA
+18 MGTLPQA

-35 AVCTEPVETVQI
+35 AVSTEPVETVQI

-85 PTGETAA
+85 PTGETVA
-92 ETMGETVPETTG
+92 ETMG

-116 EALLYGLA
+116 EALPYDLP

-150 QTAALTEGEQ
+150 QTAALSEGEQ
-160 YEKNTILVWAETEEI
+160 YEKNTILVWAETEET
-175 AQVYAE
+175 AQAYAQ

-195 ALKLNGVSVVEA
+195 TLKLNGVSVVEA
-207 LIAAQ
+207 LTAAQ

-238 SGIALFSDDIPQTQT
+238 SGIALFSDDIPQPQT

-260 TADPDT
+260 TENPDPYLTDPT
-266 LLKNPASGS
+266 SYR

-348 IGAAMGNGKGGAGIA
+348 ISAAMGNGKGGAGIA

-474 PGADIWSTYYNGS
+474 PGANIWSTYYNGS

-508 KSVHPD
+508 KSVYPD

-525 ATAAKGDSDL
+525 ATATKGDSDL

-545 LSEKP
+545 LAEKP

-561 TGKVLSHS
+561 TGEVLSQS

-582 CLTGTGRFLL
+582 CLTGSEENAFLL

-601 IREGQIV
+601 LREGQVIS
-608 CGQRYNG
+608 GQRYNG
-615 PISLAPYTGQTLT
+615 LISLAPYTGQTLT
-628 VKAMAVGDG
+628 VKAMEVGSLG
-637 GLAGTVLTCRIQVK
+637 MAGSVLTCRIQVK

-675 QANVT
+675 QAKVT

-729 VTAES
+729 VTAVS
-734 KVGQVSSEPFR
+734 KTDQVSSEPFR
-745 VTVKALNPV
+745 VTVKTLNPV

-772 ALTVTMLDSK
+772 ALTVTMSDSK

-801 VENGVVTALVKG
+801 VEDGVVTALVKG

-883 ITNGRLYIPA
+883 ITNGRLYVPA

-935 SGYVPVTEGYDWAGN
+935 SGYVPVTEGYDLAGN

-1005 NGFVQAH
+1005 SGFVQAH
-1012 KAGTAKITAAAQDGS
+1012 KAGTAKITVSALDGS
-1027 NKKRIITVKVENPVS
+1027 GKKQTVTVKVENPVS

-1068 HKVTF
+1068 HKVIF

-1078 KPTNQKITWSW
+1078 RPTNQKITWSW

-1101 LTEDFS
+1101 LTADFS

-1125 SLIRDYIEAGKNLEL
+1125 NRIRDYIEVGKDLEL
-1140 TVIAQSQ
+1140 KVIAQSQ
-1147 ESGKAQDS
+1147 DLSGAYDTV
-1155 ITYLLVP
+1155 TYLLVP
-1162 PATKLYVAA
+1162 PATKLYT
-1171 NRKTVG
+1171 RKSAVS
-1177 IEPGGTRETVFYSDQ
+1177 IEPGGTVETDFYSNQ
-1192 FARSM
+1192 FAQSK
-1197 GSYSA
+1197 G
-1202 SNFVYTS
+1202 SNFVFTS
-1209 SNPKVASVPAAVTM
+1209 SNPKVASVI
-1223 GKVTRYTGYS
+1223 
-1233 YGNDGWFSLQ
+1233 GNSSGSSAGEDGWFSLV

-1253 ITIRTTDGTNRSCTI
+1253 ITIQTTDGTNRSCTI
-1268 TVRSTPKKEPS
+1268 TVRSTPKKEQS

>member
-1 MKYGKRMI
+1 MKYGKRII

-18 VGTLPQA
+18 MGTLPQA

-35 AVCTEPVETVQI
+35 AVCTEPVETAQI
-47 PETTAETAA
+47 PETGAETAA
-56 PETTGS
+56 PETTEPA
-62 TEESVPETRPE
+62 EESVPETTTE

-85 PTGETAA
+85 PTGETIA
-92 ETMGETVPETTG
+92 ETTG

-116 EALLYGLA
+116 EALPYGLP

-137 ADKADMISHQVAQ
+137 ADKADMIFHQVAQ
-150 QTAALTEGEQ
+150 QTASLTEGTQ
-160 YEKNTILVWAETEEI
+160 YESGVLLVWTDTEET
-175 AQVYAE
+175 AQAYAQ
-181 AFSAELLSWQDGLA
+181 AFSAELVCRQDGLA
-195 ALKLNGVSVVEA
+195 TLRLNGISVVEA
-207 LIAAQ
+207 LTAAQ

-226 VLPPDEAEGTED
+226 VLPPDEGGWEENPGL
-238 SGIALFSDDIPQTQT
+238 ALFSEDIPQPQT

-260 TADPDT
+260 TENPDPYLTDPT
-266 LLKNPASGS
+266 SYR

-298 VAILDSGVM
+298 VAVIDTGVK
-307 ANHEDLPNVTRIEVL
+307 ANHEDLPNLRRVEVTNGNEP
-322 YEDKRLGLI
+322 
-331 GLGLDDA
+331 LGLDDA
-338 IGHGTHVAGI
+338 TGHGTHVAGI

-363 PGVKLLSLRITNDKG
+363 PGATILSLRVVNATGYIYD
-378 SSTDAKLI
+378 SALI
-386 CGLQA
+386 AALRT
-391 AVKAGAQIVNISLGG
+391 AVKNGAQIVNISIGG
-406 PAYSAVFQKAI
+406 TAYNAVFQKVI
-417 NEATEAG
+417 NEAAEAG

-474 PGADIWSTYYNGS
+474 PGAAVWSTTYYGS
-487 YWPKSGT
+487 YSSKSGT

-525 ATAAKGDSDL
+525 ATATRGGSDL

-550 GIPTVEIRSGE
+550 GIPTAEIRSGE
-561 TGKVLSHS
+561 TGEVLSRS
-569 DGGTLSAPWDGQL
+569 DGGTLSAPWDGRL

-615 PISLAPYTGQTLT
+615 PISLADYAGQTLT

-637 GLAGTVLTCRIQVK
+637 GLAGSVLTCRIQVK

-689 QAVTWQ
+689 QTVTWR
-695 ISNRSENMAKASV
+695 ISDRSDNMVRAAIG
-708 NASTGRLTTP
+708 ASTGKLTTP
-718 KLSAGDEGWVE
+718 RLSAGDEGWVE
-729 VTAES
+729 VTAAS
-734 KVGQVSSEPFR
+734 KTGQVSSEPFR

-754 AKISLSETKVSCY
+754 AKIALSTRKISCY
-767 TGNTA
+767 TGNRAT
-772 ALTVTMLDSK
+772 LTVTMLDSK

-801 VENGVVTALVKG
+801 VEDGVVTALAKG
-813 TAVITCKAL
+813 STTITCKAL

-827 TAKCTVTVTQGVE
+827 TAKCTVTVAQAVE
-840 SLTITGPASV
+840 NLTITGPASL
-850 APGGSA
+850 APGASFTFKAQA
-856 AFRAQVSPRGAVNRL
+856 APKGAANRF
-871 TWSVVE
+871 TWSVLA
-877 GPAGTR
+877 GPEGTR
-883 ITNGRLYIPA
+883 ITNGRLYVPKDAQIGD
-893 NAPTGEP
+893 T
-900 ITISARP
+900 ITISAQP
-907 PEGGGTGAEY
+907 PEGGGAGAEY
-917 TLRVAPKCASVH
+917 TLTVAPKCASVH
-929 TYLAGE
+929 ISIPWDSDNPYAPLSE
-935 SGYVPVTEGYDWAGN
+935 SYDRAGN
-950 LTGLTLYSVTPARYS
+950 LTGLTLYSVQPGEYS
-965 SRKDSAPLGATP
+965 KRKDCVSLVADP
-977 MDAKGNYVD
+977 MDARGGYLD
-986 NESCIRWSSSNP
+986 NAGCLRWSSSNP
-998 SVASVTA
+998 RIVSVTDD
-1005 NGFVQAH
+1005 GFVQAH
-1012 KAGTAKITAAAQDGS
+1012 KAGTAKITVSALDGS
-1027 NKKRIITVKVENPVS
+1027 GKKQTVTVKVENPVS
-1042 KIALSTSAPRGRML
+1042 TIALFSSAPQGRML
-1056 ITPLLAAGKSVS
+1056 ISEPLLAAGKSVS

-1078 KPTNQKITWSW
+1078 RPTNQKITWSW
-1089 ELWARKGSERWN
+1089 TLKDSNGWDR
-1101 LTEDFS
+1101 TEEFA
-1107 RYIGLTTSG
+1107 RYIGLTSGG
-1116 RLSIRANAS
+1116 RLSIRSSAQSILSDYRDANTT
-1125 SLIRDYIEAGKNLEL
+1125 LKL

-1147 ESGKAQDS
+1147 DLSRAYDTV
-1155 ITYLLVP
+1155 TYLLVP
-1162 PATKLYVAA
+1162 AATKLYVAA
-1171 NRKTVG
+1171 NQKTVG
-1177 IEPGGTRETVFYSDQ
+1177 IEPGGTREMVFYSDQ

-1197 GSYSA
+1197 GSYSV

-1209 SNPKVASVPAAVTM
+1209 SNPKVASVVGSASGSSS
-1223 GKVTRYTGYS
+1223 GK
-1233 YGNDGWFSLQ
+1233 DGWFTLKLS
-1243 IHSTQTGTAK
+1243 STQTGTAR

-1268 TVRSTPKKEPS
+1268 TVRSMPKKERS

>member
-1 MKYGKRMI
+1 MKYGKRII

-18 VGTLPQA
+18 MGTLPQA

-47 PETTAETAA
+47 PETRAETAA

-62 TEESVPETRPE
+62 TEESVPETTTE
-73 TAPAATEESVPE
+73 TAPAVTEESVPE
-85 PTGETAA
+85 PTGETVA
-92 ETMGETVPETTG
+92 ETTG

-116 EALLYGLA
+116 EALPYDLP

-129 YVLSEEEL
+129 YVLSEEAL

-150 QTAALTEGEQ
+150 QTASLTEGTQ
-160 YEKNTILVWAETEEI
+160 YESGILLVWADTEET
-175 AQVYAE
+175 AQAYAQ
-181 AFSAELLSWQDGLA
+181 AFSAELVCRQDGLA
-195 ALKLNGVSVVEA
+195 TLRLNGVSVVEV
-207 LIAAQ
+207 LTAAQ

-226 VLPPDEAEGTED
+226 VLPPDEGEWEEN
-238 SGIALFSDDIPQTQT
+238 SGLALFSEDIPQPQT

-260 TADPDT
+260 TENPDPYLTDPT
-266 LLKNPASGS
+266 SYR

-298 VAILDSGVM
+298 VAVIDTGVK
-307 ANHEDLPNVTRIEVL
+307 ANHEDLPNLRRVEVTNGK
-322 YEDKRLGLI
+322 DSLGLE
-331 GLGLDDA
+331 DA
-338 IGHGTHVAGI
+338 TGHGTHVAGI

-363 PGVKLLSLRITNDKG
+363 PGATILSLRVVNAAGYIYD
-378 SSTDAKLI
+378 SALI
-386 CGLQA
+386 AALRT
-391 AVKAGAQIVNISLGG
+391 AVKNGAQIVNISIGG
-406 PAYSAVFQKAI
+406 TAYNAVFQKVI

-474 PGADIWSTYYNGS
+474 PGAAVWSTTYNGS
-487 YWPKSGT
+487 YGPKSGT

-525 ATAAKGDSDL
+525 TTATRGGSDL

-550 GIPTVEIRSGE
+550 GIPTAEIRSGE
-561 TGKVLSHS
+561 TGEVLSRS
-569 DGGTLSAPWDGQL
+569 DGGTLSAPWDGRL

-608 CGQRYNG
+608 RGQRYSE
-615 PISLAPYTGQTLT
+615 PISLADYAGQTLT

-637 GLAGTVLTCRIQVK
+637 GLAGSVLTCRIQVK

-663 PRELLAGKTGEF
+663 PRELLTGKTGEF
-675 QANVT
+675 QAKVT

-689 QAVTWQ
+689 QTVTWR
-695 ISNRSENMAKASV
+695 ISNRSDNMARAAIGS
-708 NASTGRLTTP
+708 STGKLTTP
-718 KLSAGDEGWVE
+718 RLSAGDEGWVE
-729 VTAES
+729 VTAAS
-734 KVGQVSSEPFR
+734 KAGQVSSEPFR

-754 AKISLSETKVSCY
+754 ARISLSATRISCY

-772 ALTVTMLDSK
+772 TLTVTMLDSK

-801 VENGVVTALVKG
+801 VEDGVVTALTKG
-813 TAVITCKAL
+813 STSITCKAL

-827 TAKCTVTVTQGVE
+827 TAKCTVTVAQAVE
-840 SLTITGPASV
+840 SLTITGPASL
-850 APGGSA
+850 APGASFTFKAQA
-856 AFRAQVSPRGAVNRL
+856 APKGAVSRF
-871 TWSVVE
+871 TWSVLE
-877 GPAGTR
+877 GPEGTR
-883 ITNGRLYIPA
+883 ITNGRLSVPKDA
-893 NAPTGEP
+893 QTGDT
-900 ITISARP
+900 ITISAQP
-907 PEGGGTGAEY
+907 PEGGGVGAEY
-917 TLRVAPKCASVH
+917 TLTVAPKCASVH
-929 TYLAGE
+929 ISIPWDSDNPYAPLSE
-935 SGYVPVTEGYDWAGN
+935 SYDRAGN
-950 LTGLTLYSVTPARYS
+950 LTGLTLYSVQPGEYS
-965 SRKDSAPLGATP
+965 KRKDCVSLVADP
-977 MDAKGNYVD
+977 MDARGRYLD
-986 NESCIRWSSSNP
+986 NAGCLRWSSSNP
-998 SVASVTA
+998 SIVSVTDD
-1005 NGFVQAH
+1005 GFVQAH
-1012 KAGTAKITAAAQDGS
+1012 KAGTAKITVSALDGS
-1027 NKKRIITVKVENPVS
+1027 GKKQTVTVKVENPVS
-1042 KIALSTSAPRGRML
+1042 TIALFSSAPQGRML
-1056 ITPLLAAGKSVS
+1056 ISEPLLAAGKSVS

-1078 KPTNQKITWSW
+1078 RPTNQKITWSW
-1089 ELWARKGSERWN
+1089 TLKDSNGWDR
-1101 LTEDFS
+1101 TEDFA
-1107 RYIGLTTSG
+1107 RYIGLTSGG
-1116 RLSIRANAS
+1116 RLSIRSSAQSILADDRDANTT
-1125 SLIRDYIEAGKNLEL
+1125 LYL

-1147 ESGKAQDS
+1147 ESGEAQDS
-1155 ITYLLVP
+1155 ITYRLVP

-1171 NRKTVG
+1171 DRKTVG
-1177 IEPGGTRETVFYSDQ
+1177 IEPGGTREMVFYSDQ

-1197 GSYSA
+1197 GSYSV

-1209 SNPKVASVPAAVTM
+1209 SNPKVASVVGSASGSSS
-1223 GKVTRYTGYS
+1223 GK
-1233 YGNDGWFSLQ
+1233 DGWFTLKLS
-1243 IHSTQTGTAK
+1243 STQTGTAK

-1268 TVRSTPKKEPS
+1268 TVRSMPKKE

>member
-1 MKYGKRMI
+1 MKYGKRII
-9 AILLAAVLT
+9 AILLAAVLAM
-18 VGTLPQA
+18 GTLPQA

-35 AVCTEPVETVQI
+35 AVCTEPVETTQI

-62 TEESVPETRPE
+62 TEESVPETTTE

-85 PTGETAA
+85 PTGETVA
-92 ETMGETVPETTG
+92 ETTG

-116 EALLYGLA
+116 EVLLYGLP

-150 QTAALTEGEQ
+150 QTASLTEGTQ
-160 YEKNTILVWAETEEI
+160 YESGALLVWADTEET
-175 AQVYAE
+175 AQAYAQ
-181 AFSAELLSWQDGLA
+181 AFSAELVCRQDGLA
-195 ALKLNGVSVVEA
+195 TLRLNGVSVVEA
-207 LIAAQ
+207 LTAAQ

-226 VLPPDEAEGTED
+226 MLPPDEGEETED
-238 SGIALFSDDIPQTQT
+238 SGIALFSEDIPQPQT

-260 TADPDT
+260 TENPDPYLTDPT
-266 LLKNPASGS
+266 SYR

-286 AAWGVTTGKGVT
+286 AAWGITTGKGVT
-298 VAILDSGVM
+298 VAVIDTGVK
-307 ANHEDLPNVTRIEVL
+307 ANHEDLPNLRRVEVTNGKEP
-322 YEDKRLGLI
+322 LGLE
-331 GLGLDDA
+331 DA
-338 IGHGTHVAGI
+338 TGHGTHVAGI

-363 PGVKLLSLRITNDKG
+363 PGATILSLRVVNAAGYIYD
-378 SSTDAKLI
+378 SALI
-386 CGLQA
+386 AALRT
-391 AVKAGAQIVNISLGG
+391 AVKNGAQIVNISIGG
-406 PAYSAVFQKAI
+406 TAYNAVFQKVI
-417 NEATEAG
+417 NEAAEAG

-474 PGADIWSTYYNGS
+474 PGAAVWSTTYNGS
-487 YWPKSGT
+487 YGPKSGT

-525 ATAAKGDSDL
+525 ATATRGGSDL

-550 GIPTVEIRSGE
+550 GIPTAEIRSGE
-561 TGKVLSHS
+561 TGEVLSRS

-615 PISLAPYTGQTLT
+615 PISLADYAGQTLT

-637 GLAGTVLTCRIQVK
+637 GLAGSVLTCRIQVK
-651 KGTEIGSVTVSG
+651 EGTEIGSVTVSG

-675 QANVT
+675 QAKVT

-689 QAVTWQ
+689 QTVTWR
-695 ISNRSENMAKASV
+695 ISDRSDNMARAAIG
-708 NASTGRLTTP
+708 ASTGKLTTP
-718 KLSAGDEGWVE
+718 RLSAGDEGWVE
-729 VTAES
+729 VTAAS
-734 KVGQVSSEPFR
+734 KTGQVSSEPFR

-754 AKISLSETKVSCY
+754 ARIGLSAARISCY

-772 ALTVTMLDSK
+772 TLTVTMLDSK

-801 VENGVVTALVKG
+801 VEDGVVTALAKG
-813 TAVITCKAL
+813 SATITCKAL

-827 TAKCTVTVTQGVE
+827 TAKCTVTVAQAVE
-840 SLTITGPASV
+840 SLTITGPASL
-850 APGGSA
+850 APGASFTFKAQA
-856 AFRAQVSPRGAVNRL
+856 APKGAASRF
-871 TWSVVE
+871 TWSVLE
-877 GPAGTR
+877 GPEGTR
-883 ITNGRLYIPA
+883 ITNGRLSVPKD
-893 NAPTGEP
+893 APIGDT
-900 ITISARP
+900 ITISAQP
-907 PEGGGTGAEY
+907 PEGGGAGAEY
-917 TLRVAPKCASVH
+917 TLTVAPKCASVH
-929 TYLAGE
+929 ISIPWDSDNPYAPLSE
-935 SGYVPVTEGYDWAGN
+935 SYDRAGN
-950 LTGLTLYSVTPARYS
+950 LTGLTLYSVQPGEYS
-965 SRKDSAPLGATP
+965 KRKDCVSLVADP
-977 MDAKGNYVD
+977 MDARGRYLD
-986 NESCIRWSSSNP
+986 NAGCLRWSSSNQ
-998 SVASVTA
+998 SIVSVTDD
-1005 NGFVQAH
+1005 GFVQAH
-1012 KAGTAKITAAAQDGS
+1012 KAGTAKITVSALDGS
-1027 NKKRIITVKVENPVS
+1027 GKKQTVTVKVENPVS
-1042 KIALSTSAPRGRML
+1042 TIALFSSAPQGRML
-1056 ITPLLAAGKSVS
+1056 ISEPLLAAGKSVS

-1078 KPTNQKITWSW
+1078 RPTNQKITWSW
-1089 ELWARKGSERWN
+1089 TLKDSNGWDR
-1101 LTEDFS
+1101 TEDFA
-1107 RYIGLTTSG
+1107 RYIGLTSG
-1116 RLSIRANAS
+1116 GQLSIRSSAQSILADDRDANTT
-1125 SLIRDYIEAGKNLEL
+1125 LYL

-1147 ESGKAQDS
+1147 ESGEAQDS
-1155 ITYLLVP
+1155 ITYRLVP

-1171 NRKTVG
+1171 DRKTVG
-1177 IEPGGTRETVFYSDQ
+1177 IEPGGTREMVFYSDQ

-1197 GSYSA
+1197 GSYSV

-1209 SNPKVASVPAAVTM
+1209 SNPKVASVVGSASGSSS
-1223 GKVTRYTGYS
+1223 GK
-1233 YGNDGWFSLQ
+1233 DGWFTLKLS
-1243 IHSTQTGTAK
+1243 STQTGTAR

-1268 TVRSTPKKEPS
+1268 TVRSMPKKEQS

>member
-1 MKYGKRMI
+1 MKYGKRII

-18 VGTLPQA
+18 MGTLPQA

-35 AVCTEPVETVQI
+35 AVCTEPVETTQI
-47 PETTAETAA
+47 PENTAETAA
-56 PETTGS
+56 PETTGPA
-62 TEESVPETRPE
+62 EESVPETRPE

-85 PTGETAA
+85 PTGETIA
-92 ETMGETVPETTG
+92 ETTG

-116 EALLYGLA
+116 EALPYDLP

-129 YVLSEEEL
+129 YVLSEEAL

-150 QTAALTEGEQ
+150 QTASLTEGTQ
-160 YEKNTILVWAETEEI
+160 YESGILLVWADTEET
-175 AQVYAE
+175 AQAYAQ
-181 AFSAELLSWQDGLA
+181 AFSAELVCRQDGLA
-195 ALKLNGVSVVEA
+195 TLRLNGISVVEA
-207 LIAAQ
+207 LTAAQ
-212 ESDRLPAAYPNHIA
+212 ESHRLPAAYPNHIA
-226 VLPPDEAEGTED
+226 VLPPDEGEWEED
-238 SGIALFSDDIPQTQT
+238 SGLALFSEDIPQPQT

-260 TADPDT
+260 TENPDPYLTDPT
-266 LLKNPASGS
+266 SYR

-298 VAILDSGVM
+298 VAVIDTGVK
-307 ANHEDLPNVTRIEVL
+307 AGHEDLPNLRRVEVTNGNEP
-322 YEDKRLGLI
+322 LGLE
-331 GLGLDDA
+331 DA
-338 IGHGTHVAGI
+338 TGHGTHVAGI

-363 PGVKLLSLRITNDKG
+363 PGATILSLRVVNAAGYIYD
-378 SSTDAKLI
+378 SALI
-386 CGLQA
+386 AALRT
-391 AVKAGAQIVNISLGG
+391 AVKNGAQIVNISIGG
-406 PAYSAVFQKAI
+406 TAYNAVFQKVI
-417 NEATEAG
+417 NEAAEAG

-474 PGADIWSTYYNGS
+474 PGAAVWSTTNNGS
-487 YWPKSGT
+487 YGPKSGT

-525 ATAAKGDSDL
+525 ATATKGGSDL

-550 GIPTVEIRSGE
+550 GIPTAEIRSGE
-561 TGKVLSHS
+561 TGEVLSRS

-608 CGQRYNG
+608 RGQRYSE
-615 PISLAPYTGQTLT
+615 PISLADYAGQTLT

-637 GLAGTVLTCRIQVK
+637 GLAGSVLTCRIQVK

-675 QANVT
+675 QVNVT

-689 QAVTWQ
+689 QTVTWR
-695 ISNRSENMAKASV
+695 ISDRSDNMARAAIG
-708 NASTGRLTTP
+708 ASTGKLTTP
-718 KLSAGDEGWVE
+718 RLSAGDEGWVE
-729 VTAES
+729 VTAAS
-734 KVGQVSSEPFR
+734 KTGQVSSEPFR

-754 AKISLSETKVSCY
+754 AKINLSAARISCY

-772 ALTVTMLDSK
+772 TLTVTMLDAK

-801 VENGVVTALVKG
+801 VEDGVVTALTKG
-813 TAVITCKAL
+813 STTITCKAL

-827 TAKCTVTVTQGVE
+827 TAKCTVTVAQAVE
-840 SLTITGPASV
+840 NLTITGPASL
-850 APGGSA
+850 APGASFTFKAQA
-856 AFRAQVSPRGAVNRL
+856 APKGAANRF
-871 TWSVVE
+871 TWSVLE
-877 GPAGTR
+877 GPEGTR
-883 ITNGRLYIPA
+883 ITNGRLSVPKDA
-893 NAPTGEP
+893 QTGDI
-900 ITISARP
+900 ITISAQP
-907 PEGGGTGAEY
+907 PEGGGPGAEY
-917 TLRVAPKCASVH
+917 TLTVAPKCASIH
-929 TYLAGE
+929 TSIPWDSGSPYTPLSE
-935 SGYVPVTEGYDWAGN
+935 SYDRAGN
-950 LTGLTLYSVTPARYS
+950 LIGLTLYSVQPGEYS
-965 SRKDSAPLGATP
+965 KRKDCVSLVADP
-977 MDAKGNYVD
+977 MDAKGNYL
-986 NESCIRWSSSNP
+986 NNAGCLRWSSSNP
-998 SVASVTA
+998 SIVSVTDD
-1005 NGFVQAH
+1005 GFVQAH
-1012 KAGTAKITAAAQDGS
+1012 KAGTAKITVSALDGS
-1027 NKKRIITVKVENPVS
+1027 GKKQTVTVKVENPVS
-1042 KIALSTSAPRGRML
+1042 TIALFSSAPQGRML
-1056 ITPLLAAGKSVS
+1056 ISEPLLAAGKSVS

-1073 AETYG
+1073 AQTYG
-1078 KPTNQKITWSW
+1078 RPTNQKITWSW
-1089 ELWARKGSERWN
+1089 TLKDSNGWDR
-1101 LTEDFS
+1101 TEDFA
-1107 RYIGLTTSG
+1107 RYIGLTSGG
-1116 RLSIRANAS
+1116 RLSIRSSAQSILSDYRDANTT
-1125 SLIRDYIEAGKNLEL
+1125 LKL

-1147 ESGKAQDS
+1147 DLSRAYDTV
-1155 ITYLLVP
+1155 TYLLVP
-1162 PATKLYVAA
+1162 AATKLYVAA
-1171 NRKTVG
+1171 NQKTVG
-1177 IEPGGTRETVFYSDQ
+1177 IEPGGTREMVFYSDQ

-1197 GSYSA
+1197 GSYSV

-1209 SNPKVASVPAAVTM
+1209 SNPKVASVPASVSM
-1223 GKVTRYTGYS
+1223 DKVTRCTGYS
-1233 YGNDGWFSLQ
+1233 YGNDGWFSLL

-1268 TVRSTPKKEPS
+1268 TVRSTPKKEQS

>member
-1 MKYGKRMI
+1 MKYGKRII

-18 VGTLPQA
+18 MGTLPQA

-35 AVCTEPVETVQI
+35 AVCTEPVETAQI
-47 PETTAETAA
+47 PETRAETAA
-56 PETTGS
+56 PETTGP

-85 PTGETAA
+85 PTGETIA
-92 ETMGETVPETTG
+92 ETTG

-116 EALLYGLA
+116 EALPYDLP

-129 YVLSEEEL
+129 YVLSDEEL

-150 QTAALTEGEQ
+150 QTASLTEGTQ
-160 YEKNTILVWAETEEI
+160 YESGILLVWADTEET
-175 AQVYAE
+175 AQAYAQ
-181 AFSAELLSWQDGLA
+181 AFSAELVCRQDGLA
-195 ALKLNGVSVVEA
+195 TLRLNGVSVVEA
-207 LIAAQ
+207 LTAAQ

-226 VLPPDEAEGTED
+226 LLPPDEVEETED
-238 SGIALFSDDIPQTQT
+238 SGLALFSDDIPQPQT

-260 TADPDT
+260 TGNPDPYLTDPT
-266 LLKNPASGS
+266 SYR

-298 VAILDSGVM
+298 VAVIDTGVK
-307 ANHEDLPNVTRIEVL
+307 ANHEDLPNLRRVEVTNGNES
-322 YEDKRLGLI
+322 
-331 GLGLDDA
+331 LGLDDA
-338 IGHGTHVAGI
+338 TGHGTHVAGI

-363 PGVKLLSLRITNDKG
+363 PGATILSLRVVNAAGYIYD
-378 SSTDAKLI
+378 SALI
-386 CGLQA
+386 AALRT
-391 AVKAGAQIVNISLGG
+391 AVKNGAQIVNISIGG
-406 PAYSAVFQKAI
+406 TAYNAVFQKVI

-474 PGADIWSTYYNGS
+474 PGAAVWSTTYNGS
-487 YWPKSGT
+487 YSPKSGT

-525 ATAAKGDSDL
+525 ATATRGGSDL

-550 GIPTVEIRSGE
+550 GIPTAEIRSGE
-561 TGKVLSHS
+561 TGEVLSRS
-569 DGGTLSAPWDGQL
+569 DGSTLSAPWDGQL

-592 YTLDGKTPG
+592 YTLDGKNPG

-608 CGQRYNG
+608 RGQRYNE
-615 PISLAPYTGQTLT
+615 PISLVDYAGQTLT

-637 GLAGTVLTCRIQVK
+637 GLAGSVLTCRIQVK

-689 QAVTWQ
+689 QTVTWR
-695 ISNRSENMAKASV
+695 ISGRSDNMARAAIG
-708 NASTGRLTTP
+708 ASTGKLTTP
-718 KLSAGDEGWVE
+718 RLSAGDEGWVE
-729 VTAES
+729 VMAVS
-734 KVGQVSSEPFR
+734 KTGQVSSEPFR

-754 AKISLSETKVSCY
+754 AKINLSVTKVSCY

-772 ALTVTMLDSK
+772 TLTVTMLDSK

-801 VENGVVTALVKG
+801 VEDGVVTALTKG
-813 TAVITCKAL
+813 STTITCKAL

-827 TAKCTVTVTQGVE
+827 TAKCTVTVAQAVE
-840 SLTITGPASV
+840 NLTITGPASL
-850 APGGSA
+850 APGASFTFKAQA
-856 AFRAQVSPRGAVNRL
+856 APKGAASRF
-871 TWSVVE
+871 TWSVLE
-877 GPAGTR
+877 GPEGTR
-883 ITNGRLYIPA
+883 ITNGRLSVPKD
-893 NAPTGEP
+893 APIGDT
-900 ITISARP
+900 ITISAQP
-907 PEGGGTGAEY
+907 PEGGGAGAEY
-917 TLRVAPKCASVH
+917 TLTVAPKCASVH
-929 TYLAGE
+929 ISIPWDSDKPYAPLSE
-935 SGYVPVTEGYDWAGN
+935 SYDRAGN
-950 LTGLTLYSVTPARYS
+950 LTGLTLYSVQPGEYS
-965 SRKDSAPLGATP
+965 KRKDCVSLVADP
-977 MDAKGNYVD
+977 MDARGRYLD
-986 NESCIRWSSSNP
+986 NAGCLRWSSSNP
-998 SVASVTA
+998 SIVSVTDS
-1005 NGFVQAH
+1005 GFVQAH
-1012 KAGTAKITAAAQDGS
+1012 KAGTAKITVSALDGS
-1027 NKKRIITVKVENPVS
+1027 GKKQTVTVKVENPVS
-1042 KIALSTSAPRGRML
+1042 TIALFSSAPQGRML
-1056 ITPLLAAGKSVS
+1056 ISEPLLAAGKSVS

-1078 KPTNQKITWSW
+1078 RPTNQKITWSW
-1089 ELWARKGSERWN
+1089 TLKDSNGWDR
-1101 LTEDFS
+1101 TEEFA
-1107 RYIGLTTSG
+1107 RYIGLTSGG
-1116 RLSIRANAS
+1116 RLSIRGSAQSILSDYRDANTT
-1125 SLIRDYIEAGKNLEL
+1125 LKL

-1147 ESGKAQDS
+1147 DLSGAYDTV
-1155 ITYLLVP
+1155 TYLLVP

-1171 NRKTVG
+1171 DRKTVG
-1177 IEPGGTRETVFYSDQ
+1177 IEPGGTREMVFYSDQ

-1197 GSYSA
+1197 GSYSV

-1209 SNPKVASVPAAVTM
+1209 SNPKVASVVGSASGSSS
-1223 GKVTRYTGYS
+1223 GK
-1233 YGNDGWFSLQ
+1233 DGWFTLKLS
-1243 IHSTQTGTAK
+1243 STQTGTAK
-1253 ITIRTTDGTNRSCTI
+1253 ITIRTTDGTSRSCTI
-1268 TVRSTPKKEPS
+1268 TVRSMPKRSNHE

>member
-1 MKYGKRMI
+1 MKYGKRII

-18 VGTLPQA
+18 MGTLPQA

-56 PETTGS
+56 PETTGPA
-62 TEESVPETRPE
+62 EESVPETRPE

-85 PTGETAA
+85 PTGETIA
-92 ETMGETVPETTG
+92 ETTG

-116 EALLYGLA
+116 ETLPYGLP

-129 YVLSEEEL
+129 YILSDEEL

-150 QTAALTEGEQ
+150 QTASLTEGTQ
-160 YEKNTILVWAETEEI
+160 YEKDILLVWADTEET
-175 AQVYAE
+175 AQAYAQ
-181 AFSAELLSWQDGLA
+181 AFSAELVCRQDGLA
-195 ALKLNGVSVVEA
+195 TLRLNGVSVVEA
-207 LIAAQ
+207 LTAAQ
-212 ESDRLPAAYPNHIA
+212 ESHRLPAAYPNHIA
-226 VLPPDEAEGTED
+226 LLPPDEGEWEENPGL
-238 SGIALFSDDIPQTQT
+238 ALFSEDIPQTQT

-260 TADPDT
+260 TENPDPYLTDPT
-266 LLKNPASGS
+266 SYR

-298 VAILDSGVM
+298 VAVIDTGVK
-307 ANHEDLPNVTRIEVL
+307 ANHEDLPNLRRVEVTNGK
-322 YEDKRLGLI
+322 DSLGLE
-331 GLGLDDA
+331 DA
-338 IGHGTHVAGI
+338 TGHGTHVAGI

-363 PGVKLLSLRITNDKG
+363 PGAAILSLRVVNAAGYIYD
-378 SSTDAKLI
+378 SALI
-386 CGLQA
+386 AALRT
-391 AVKAGAQIVNISLGG
+391 AVKNGAQIVNISIGG
-406 PAYSAVFQKAI
+406 TAYNAVFQKVI

-474 PGADIWSTYYNGS
+474 PGAAVWSTTNNGS
-487 YWPKSGT
+487 YGPKSGT

-525 ATAAKGDSDL
+525 ATATRGGSDL
-535 GAGIVNAAAA
+535 GAGIVNAAKA

-550 GIPTVEIRSGE
+550 GIPTAEIRSGE
-561 TGKVLSHS
+561 TGEVLSRS

-608 CGQRYNG
+608 RGQRYDG
-615 PISLAPYTGQTLT
+615 PISLADYAGQTLT
-628 VKAMAVGDG
+628 VKAMAVSDG
-637 GLAGTVLTCRIQVK
+637 GLAGSVLTCRIQVK

-663 PRELLAGKTGEF
+663 PRELLAGKAGEF
-675 QANVT
+675 QAKVT

-689 QAVTWQ
+689 QTVTWR
-695 ISNRSENMAKASV
+695 ISDRSDNMARAAIG
-708 NASTGRLTTP
+708 ASTGKLTTP
-718 KLSAGDEGWVE
+718 RLSAGDEGWVE
-729 VTAES
+729 VTAAS
-734 KVGQVSSEPFR
+734 KAGQVSSEPFR

-754 AKISLSETKVSCY
+754 AKINLSAARISCY

-772 ALTVTMLDSK
+772 TLTVTMLDSK

-801 VENGVVTALVKG
+801 VEDGVVTALAKG
-813 TAVITCKAL
+813 STTITCKAL

-827 TAKCTVTVTQGVE
+827 TAKCTVTVAQAVE
-840 SLTITGPASV
+840 SLTITGPASL
-850 APGGSA
+850 APGASFTFKAQA
-856 AFRAQVSPRGAVNRL
+856 APKGAVNRF
-871 TWSVVE
+871 TWSVLE
-877 GPAGTR
+877 GPEGTR
-883 ITNGRLYIPA
+883 ITNGRLSVPKDA
-893 NAPTGEP
+893 QTGDI
-900 ITISARP
+900 ITISAQP
-907 PEGGGTGAEY
+907 PEGGGAGAEY

-935 SGYVPVTEGYDWAGN
+935 SGYVPVTEGYDRAGN
-950 LTGLTLYSVTPARYS
+950 LTRLTLYSVQPGEYS
-965 SRKDSAPLGATP
+965 KRKDSAPLGATP

-998 SVASVTA
+998 SVVSVTDD
-1005 NGFVQAH
+1005 GFVQAH
-1012 KAGTAKITAAAQDGS
+1012 KAGTAKITVSALDGS
-1027 NKKRIITVKVENPVS
+1027 GKKQTVTVKVENPVS
-1042 KIALSTSAPRGRML
+1042 TIALFSSAPQGRML
-1056 ITPLLAAGKSVS
+1056 ISDPLLAAGKSVS

-1078 KPTNQKITWSW
+1078 RPTNQKITWSW
-1089 ELWARKGSERWN
+1089 TLKDSNGWDR
-1101 LTEDFS
+1101 TEDFA
-1107 RYIGLTTSG
+1107 RYIGLTSGG
-1116 RLSIRANAS
+1116 RLSIRSSAQSILADYRDANTT
-1125 SLIRDYIEAGKNLEL
+1125 LKL

-1147 ESGKAQDS
+1147 DLSRAYDTV
-1155 ITYLLVP
+1155 TYLLVP
-1162 PATKLYVAA
+1162 AATKLYVAA
-1171 NRKTVG
+1171 NQKTVG
-1177 IEPGGTRETVFYSDQ
+1177 IEPGGTREMVFYSDQ

-1197 GSYSA
+1197 GSYSV

-1209 SNPKVASVPAAVTM
+1209 SNPKVASVVGSASGSSS
-1223 GKVTRYTGYS
+1223 GK
-1233 YGNDGWFSLQ
+1233 DGWFTLKLS
-1243 IHSTQTGTAK
+1243 STQTGTAR

-1268 TVRSTPKKEPS
+1268 TVRSMPKKEQS

>member
-1 MKYGKRMI
+1 MKYGKRII

-18 VGTLPQA
+18 MGTLPQA

-62 TEESVPETRPE
+62 TEESVPETAPE
-73 TAPAATEESVPE
+73 TAPAATEESVPD
-85 PTGETAA
+85 PTGGSIA
-92 ETMGETVPETTG
+92 ETTG

-116 EALLYGLA
+116 EALPYDLP

-129 YVLSEEEL
+129 YVLSEEAL

-150 QTAALTEGEQ
+150 QTASLTEGTQ
-160 YEKNTILVWAETEEI
+160 YESGILLVWADTEET
-175 AQVYAE
+175 AQAYAQ
-181 AFSAELLSWQDGLA
+181 AFSAELVCRQDGLA
-195 ALKLNGVSVVEA
+195 TLRLNGVSVVEA
-207 LIAAQ
+207 LTAAQ

-226 VLPPDEAEGTED
+226 VLPPDEAEETED
-238 SGIALFSDDIPQTQT
+238 SGLALFSEDIPQPQT

-260 TADPDT
+260 TENPDPYLTDPT
-266 LLKNPASGS
+266 SYR

-298 VAILDSGVM
+298 VAVIDTGVK
-307 ANHEDLPNVTRIEVL
+307 ANHEDLPNLRRVEVTNGNESL
-322 YEDKRLGLI
+322 S
-331 GLGLDDA
+331 LDDA
-338 IGHGTHVAGI
+338 TGHGTHVAGI

-363 PGVKLLSLRITNDKG
+363 PGAAILSLRVVNAAGYIYD
-378 SSTDAKLI
+378 SALI
-386 CGLQA
+386 AALRV
-391 AVKAGAQIVNISLGG
+391 AVKNGAQIVNISIGG
-406 PAYSAVFQKAI
+406 TAYNAVFQKVI
-417 NEATEAG
+417 NEAAEAG

-474 PGADIWSTYYNGS
+474 PGAAVWSTTYYGS
-487 YWPKSGT
+487 YGPKSGT

-525 ATAAKGDSDL
+525 ATATRGGSDL

-545 LSEKP
+545 LAEKP
-550 GIPTVEIRSGE
+550 GIPTAEIRSGE
-561 TGKVLSHS
+561 TGEVLSRS

-608 CGQRYNG
+608 RGQRYNG
-615 PISLAPYTGQTLT
+615 PISLAEYAGQTLT

-637 GLAGTVLTCRIQVK
+637 GLAGSVLTCRIQVK
-651 KGTEIGSVTVSG
+651 KGTETGSVTVSG

-675 QANVT
+675 QAKVT

-689 QAVTWQ
+689 QTATWR
-695 ISNRSENMAKASV
+695 ISDRSDNMARAAIG
-708 NASTGRLTTP
+708 ASTGKLTTP
-718 KLSAGDEGWVE
+718 RLSAGDEGWVE
-729 VTAES
+729 VTAVS
-734 KVGQVSSEPFR
+734 KTGQVSSEPFR

-754 AKISLSETKVSCY
+754 ARISLSATRISCY

-801 VENGVVTALVKG
+801 VEDGVVTALTKG
-813 TAVITCKAL
+813 STTITCKAL

-827 TAKCTVTVTQGVE
+827 TAKCTVTVAQAVE
-840 SLTITGPASV
+840 SLTITGPASLAPGANFTFKAQV
-850 APGGSA
+850 APK
-856 AFRAQVSPRGAVNRL
+856 GAVSRF
-871 TWSVVE
+871 TWSVLE
-877 GPAGTR
+877 GPEGTR
-883 ITNGRLYIPA
+883 ITNGRLYVPKD
-893 NAPTGEP
+893 APIGDT
-900 ITISARP
+900 ITISAQP
-907 PEGGGTGAEY
+907 PEGGGAGAEY
-917 TLRVAPKCASVH
+917 TLTVAPKCASVH
-929 TYLAGE
+929 ISIPWDSDNPYAPLSE
-935 SGYVPVTEGYDWAGN
+935 SYDRAGN
-950 LTGLTLYSVTPARYS
+950 LTGLTLYSVQPGEYS
-965 SRKDSAPLGATP
+965 KRKDCVSLVADP
-977 MDAKGNYVD
+977 MDARGRYLD
-986 NESCIRWSSSNP
+986 NTGCLQWSSSNP
-998 SVASVTA
+998 SIVSVTDD
-1005 NGFVQAH
+1005 GFVQAH
-1012 KAGTAKITAAAQDGS
+1012 KAGTAKITVSALDGS
-1027 NKKRIITVKVENPVS
+1027 GKKQTVTVKVENPVS
-1042 KIALSTSAPRGRML
+1042 TIALFSSAPQGRML
-1056 ITPLLAAGKSVS
+1056 ISEPLLAAGKSVS

-1078 KPTNQKITWSW
+1078 RPTNQKITWSW
-1089 ELWARKGSERWN
+1089 TLKDSNGWDR
-1101 LTEDFS
+1101 TEDFA
-1107 RYIGLTTSG
+1107 RYIGLTSGG
-1116 RLSIRANAS
+1116 RLSIRSSAQSILADDRDANTT
-1125 SLIRDYIEAGKNLEL
+1125 LYL

-1147 ESGKAQDS
+1147 ESGEAQDS
-1155 ITYLLVP
+1155 ITYRLVP

-1171 NRKTVG
+1171 DRKTVG
-1177 IEPGGTRETVFYSDQ
+1177 IEPGGTREMVFYSDQ

-1197 GSYSA
+1197 GSYSV

-1209 SNPKVASVPAAVTM
+1209 SNPKVASVVGSASGSSS
-1223 GKVTRYTGYS
+1223 GK
-1233 YGNDGWFSLQ
+1233 DGWFTLKLS
-1243 IHSTQTGTAK
+1243 STQTGTAR

-1268 TVRSTPKKEPS
+1268 TVRSMPKKEQS

>member
-1 MKYGKRMI
+1 MKYGKRII

-18 VGTLPQA
+18 MGTLPQA

-35 AVCTEPVETVQI
+35 AACTEPVETTQI

-56 PETTGS
+56 PETTGP
-62 TEESVPETRPE
+62 TEESVPETTTE
-73 TAPAATEESVPE
+73 TAPAVTEESVPD
-85 PTGETAA
+85 PTGQTTA
-92 ETMGETVPETTG
+92 ETTG

-116 EALLYGLA
+116 EALPYGLP

-129 YVLSEEEL
+129 YILSDEEL

-150 QTAALTEGEQ
+150 QTASLMEGTQ
-160 YEKNTILVWAETEEI
+160 YESGILLVWADTEET
-175 AQVYAE
+175 AQAYAQ
-181 AFSAELLSWQDGLA
+181 AFSAELVCRQDGLA
-195 ALKLNGVSVVEA
+195 TLRLNGVSVVEA
-207 LIAAQ
+207 LTAAQ

-226 VLPPDEAEGTED
+226 VLPPDEGEWEENPGL
-238 SGIALFSDDIPQTQT
+238 ALFSEDIPQTQT

-260 TADPDT
+260 TENPDPYLTDPT
-266 LLKNPASGS
+266 SDR

-307 ANHEDLPNVTRIEVL
+307 ANHEDLPNVTRIEVF
-322 YEDKRLGLI
+322 YKNAP
-331 GLGLDDA
+331 LGLDDA
-338 IGHGTHVAGI
+338 KGHGTHVAGI

-363 PGVKLLSLRITNDKG
+363 PGVKLLSLRITNDAG

-474 PGADIWSTYYNGS
+474 PGAVTWSTINDGS
-487 YWPKSGT
+487 YWHKSGT

-525 ATAAKGDSDL
+525 ATATKGGSDL

-550 GIPTVEIRSGE
+550 GIPTAEIRSGE
-561 TGKVLSHS
+561 TGEVLSRS
-569 DGGTLSAPWDGQL
+569 DGGALSAPWDGQL

-608 CGQRYNG
+608 RGQRYNG
-615 PISLAPYTGQTLT
+615 PISLADYAGQTLT

-637 GLAGTVLTCRIQVK
+637 GLAGSVLTCRIQVK
-651 KGTEIGSVTVSG
+651 KGTEIGSVAVSG

-689 QAVTWQ
+689 QTVTWR
-695 ISNRSENMAKASV
+695 ISDRSDNMARAAIG
-708 NASTGRLTTP
+708 ASTGKLTTP
-718 KLSAGDEGWVE
+718 RLSAGDEGWVE
-729 VTAES
+729 VTAVS
-734 KVGQVSSEPFR
+734 KTGQVSSEPFR

-754 AKISLSETKVSCY
+754 AKIALSTRKISCY

-772 ALTVTMLDSK
+772 TLTVTMLDSK

-801 VENGVVTALVKG
+801 VENGVVTALAKG
-813 TAVITCKAL
+813 STTIICKAL

-827 TAKCTVTVTQGVE
+827 TAKCTVTVAQAVE
-840 SLTITGPASV
+840 SLTITGPASL
-850 APGGSA
+850 APGASFTFKAQA
-856 AFRAQVSPRGAVNRL
+856 APKGAVSRF
-871 TWSVVE
+871 TWSVLE
-877 GPAGTR
+877 GPEGTR
-883 ITNGRLYIPA
+883 ITNGRLSVPKDA
-893 NAPTGEP
+893 QTGDI
-900 ITISARP
+900 ITISAQP
-907 PEGGGTGAEY
+907 PEGGGAGAEY

-929 TYLAGE
+929 TSIPWDSDSPYAPLSE
-935 SGYVPVTEGYDWAGN
+935 SYDRAGN
-950 LTGLTLYSVTPARYS
+950 LTGLTLYSVQPGEYS
-965 SRKDSAPLGATP
+965 KRKDCVLLSADP
-977 MDAKGNYVD
+977 MDARGRYLD
-986 NESCIRWSSSNP
+986 NAGCLRWSSSNP
-998 SVASVTA
+998 SIVSVTDD
-1005 NGFVQAH
+1005 GFVQAH
-1012 KAGTAKITAAAQDGS
+1012 KAGTAKITVSALDGS
-1027 NKKRIITVKVENPVS
+1027 GKKQTVTVRVENPVS

-1078 KPTNQKITWSW
+1078 RPTNQKITWSW
-1089 ELWARKGSERWN
+1089 TLKDSNGWDQ
-1101 LTEDFS
+1101 TEAFA
-1107 RYIGLTTSG
+1107 RYIGLTSGG
-1116 RLSIRANAS
+1116 RLSIRSNAQSILSDYRDANIT
-1125 SLIRDYIEAGKNLEL
+1125 LKL

-1147 ESGKAQDS
+1147 DFSGAYDTV
-1155 ITYLLVP
+1155 TYLLVP
-1162 PATKLYVAA
+1162 PATKLYA
-1171 NRKTVG
+1171 RKSVVS
-1177 IEPGGTRETVFYSDQ
+1177 IEPGGTVMTDFYSNQ
-1192 FARSM
+1192 FAQSK
-1197 GSYSA
+1197 G
-1202 SNFVYTS
+1202 SNFVFTS
-1209 SNPKVASVPAAVTM
+1209 SNPKVASVIGDSSGSSA
-1223 GKVTRYTGYS
+1223 GE
-1233 YGNDGWFSLQ
+1233 DGWFTLK

-1268 TVRSTPKKEPS
+1268 TVRSTPKKEQS

>member
-1 MKYGKRMI
+1 MKYGKRII

-18 VGTLPQA
+18 MGTLPQA

-47 PETTAETAA
+47 PETRAETAA
-56 PETTGS
+56 PETTEPA
-62 TEESVPETRPE
+62 EESVPETRPE
-73 TAPAATEESVPE
+73 TAPAVTEESVPD
-85 PTGETAA
+85 PTGQTTA
-92 ETMGETVPETTG
+92 ETTG
-104 ETVPETTAETEP
+104 ETIPETTAETEP
-116 EALLYGLA
+116 EALPYGLP

-129 YVLSEEEL
+129 YVLSEEAL

-150 QTAALTEGEQ
+150 QTASLTEGTQ
-160 YEKNTILVWAETEEI
+160 YEKDILLVWADTEETARAY
-175 AQVYAE
+175 AQ
-181 AFSAELLSWQDGLA
+181 AFSAELVCRQDGLA
-195 ALKLNGVSVVEA
+195 TLRLNGVSVVEA
-207 LIAAQ
+207 LTAAQ

-226 VLPPDEAEGTED
+226 VLPPDEGGWEED
-238 SGIALFSDDIPQTQT
+238 SGLALFSEDIPQPQT

-260 TADPDT
+260 TENPDPYLTDPT
-266 LLKNPASGS
+266 SYR

-298 VAILDSGVM
+298 VAVIDTGVK
-307 ANHEDLPNVTRIEVL
+307 ANHEDLPNLRRVEVTNGNEP
-322 YEDKRLGLI
+322 
-331 GLGLDDA
+331 LGLDDA
-338 IGHGTHVAGI
+338 TGHGTHVAGI

-363 PGVKLLSLRITNDKG
+363 PGATILSLRVVNAAGYIYD
-378 SSTDAKLI
+378 SALI
-386 CGLQA
+386 AALRT
-391 AVKAGAQIVNISLGG
+391 AVKNGAQIVNISIGG
-406 PAYSAVFQKAI
+406 TAYNAVFQKVI

-452 SVDRTNNRASGSS
+452 SVDRTNNRSSGSS

-474 PGADIWSTYYNGS
+474 PGAAVWSTTYSGS
-487 YWPKSGT
+487 YGPKSGT

-525 ATAAKGDSDL
+525 ATATRGGSDL

-550 GIPTVEIRSGE
+550 GIPTAEIRSGE
-561 TGKVLSHS
+561 TGEVLSQS

-608 CGQRYNG
+608 RGQRYNG
-615 PISLAPYTGQTLT
+615 PISLADYAGQTLT

-637 GLAGTVLTCRIQVK
+637 GLAGSVLTCRIQVK
-651 KGTEIGSVTVSG
+651 EGTEIGSVAVSG

-689 QAVTWQ
+689 QTVTWR
-695 ISNRSENMAKASV
+695 ISNRSDNMARAAIG
-708 NASTGRLTTP
+708 ASTGKLTTP
-718 KLSAGDEGWVE
+718 RLSAGDEGWVE
-729 VTAES
+729 VTAAS
-734 KVGQVSSEPFR
+734 KTGQVSSEPFR
-745 VTVKALNPV
+745 VTVKTLNPV
-754 AKISLSETKVSCY
+754 ARISLSATRISCY

-772 ALTVTMLDSK
+772 TLTVTMLDSK

-801 VENGVVTALVKG
+801 VEDGVVTALAKG
-813 TAVITCKAL
+813 STTITCKAL

-827 TAKCTVTVTQGVE
+827 TAKCTVTVAQAVE
-840 SLTITGPASV
+840 SLTITGPASL
-850 APGGSA
+850 APGASFTFKAQA
-856 AFRAQVSPRGAVNRL
+856 APKGAASRF
-871 TWSVVE
+871 TWSVLE
-877 GPAGTR
+877 GPEGTQ
-883 ITNGRLYIPA
+883 ITNGRLYVPKD
-893 NAPTGEP
+893 APIGDT
-900 ITISARP
+900 ITISAQP
-907 PEGGGTGAEY
+907 PEGGGAGAEY
-917 TLRVAPKCASVH
+917 TLTVAPKCASVH
-929 TYLAGE
+929 ISIPWDSDNPYAPLSE
-935 SGYVPVTEGYDWAGN
+935 SYDRAGN
-950 LTGLTLYSVTPARYS
+950 LTGLTLYSVQPGEYS
-965 SRKDSAPLGATP
+965 KRKDCVSLVADP
-977 MDAKGNYVD
+977 MDARGRYLD
-986 NESCIRWSSSNP
+986 NAGCLQWSSSNP
-998 SVASVTA
+998 SIVSVTDD
-1005 NGFVQAH
+1005 GFVQAH
-1012 KAGTAKITAAAQDGS
+1012 KAGTAKITVSAQDGS
-1027 NKKRIITVKVENPVS
+1027 GKKQTVTVKVENPVS
-1042 KIALSTSAPRGRML
+1042 TIALFSSAPQGRML
-1056 ITPLLAAGKSVS
+1056 ISEPLLAAGKSVS

-1078 KPTNQKITWSW
+1078 RPTNQKITWSW
-1089 ELWARKGSERWN
+1089 TLKDSNGWDR
-1101 LTEDFS
+1101 TEDFA
-1107 RYIGLTTSG
+1107 RYIGLTSGG
-1116 RLSIRANAS
+1116 RLSIRSSAQSILSDYRDANTT
-1125 SLIRDYIEAGKNLEL
+1125 LKL

-1147 ESGKAQDS
+1147 DFSGAYDTV
-1155 ITYLLVP
+1155 TYLLVP

-1171 NRKTVG
+1171 DRKAVG

-1197 GSYSA
+1197 GSYSV

-1209 SNPKVASVPAAVTM
+1209 SNPKVASVVGSASGSSS
-1223 GKVTRYTGYS
+1223 GK
-1233 YGNDGWFSLQ
+1233 DGWFTLKLS
-1243 IHSTQTGTAK
+1243 STQTGTAR
-1253 ITIRTTDGTNRSCTI
+1253 ITIRTTDGTNRSCTF
-1268 TVRSTPKKEPS
+1268 TVRSMPKKEQS

>member
-1 MKYGKRMI
+1 MKYGKRII

-18 VGTLPQA
+18 MGTLPQA

-35 AVCTEPVETVQI
+35 AVCTEPVETTQI
-47 PETTAETAA
+47 PETTVETAA
-56 PETTGS
+56 TETTGS
-62 TEESVPETRPE
+62 TEESVPETKPE
-73 TAPAATEESVPE
+73 TAPAVTEESVPE
-85 PTGETAA
+85 PTGQTTA
-92 ETMGETVPETTG
+92 ETTG

-116 EALLYGLA
+116 EALPYGLA

-195 ALKLNGVSVVEA
+195 TLRLNGISVVEA
-207 LIAAQ
+207 LTAAQ

-226 VLPPDEAEGTED
+226 LLPPDEGEWEEN
-238 SGIALFSDDIPQTQT
+238 SGLALFSEDIPQPQT

-260 TADPDT
+260 TENPDPYLTDPT
-266 LLKNPASGS
+266 SYR

-298 VAILDSGVM
+298 VAVIDTGVK
-307 ANHEDLPNVTRIEVL
+307 ANHEDLPNLRRVEVTNGKEP
-322 YEDKRLGLI
+322 LGLE
-331 GLGLDDA
+331 DA
-338 IGHGTHVAGI
+338 TGHGTHVAGI

-363 PGVKLLSLRITNDKG
+363 PGAAILSLRVVNAAGYIYD
-378 SSTDAKLI
+378 SALI
-386 CGLQA
+386 AALRT
-391 AVKAGAQIVNISLGG
+391 AVKNGAQIVNISIGG
-406 PAYSAVFQKAI
+406 TAYNAVFQKAI
-417 NEATEAG
+417 NEAAEAG

-474 PGADIWSTYYNGS
+474 PGAAVWSTTYNGS
-487 YWPKSGT
+487 YGPKSGT

-508 KSVHPD
+508 KSVHSD

-525 ATAAKGDSDL
+525 ATATKGGGDL

-550 GIPTVEIRSGE
+550 GIPTAEIRSGE
-561 TGKVLSHS
+561 TGEVLSRS
-569 DGGTLSAPWDGQL
+569 DSGTLSAPWDGQL

-592 YTLDGKTPG
+592 YTLEGKTPG

-615 PISLAPYTGQTLT
+615 PISLADYAGQTLT

-637 GLAGTVLTCRIQVK
+637 GLAGSVLTCRIQVK

-675 QANVT
+675 QAKVT

-689 QAVTWQ
+689 QTVTWR
-695 ISNRSENMAKASV
+695 ISDRSDNMARAAIG
-708 NASTGRLTTP
+708 ASTGKLTTP
-718 KLSAGDEGWVE
+718 RLSAGDEGWVE
-729 VTAES
+729 VTAVS
-734 KVGQVSSEPFR
+734 KTGQVSSEPFR

-754 AKISLSETKVSCY
+754 AKISLSAARISCY

-772 ALTVTMLDSK
+772 TLTVTMLDSK

-801 VENGVVTALVKG
+801 VEDGVVTALAKG
-813 TAVITCKAL
+813 STTITCKAL

-827 TAKCTVTVTQGVE
+827 TAKCTVTVAQAVE
-840 SLTITGPASV
+840 SLTITGPASL
-850 APGGSA
+850 APGANFTFKAQA
-856 AFRAQVSPRGAVNRL
+856 APKGAASRF
-871 TWSVVE
+871 TWSVLE
-877 GPAGTR
+877 GPEGTR
-883 ITNGRLYIPA
+883 ITNGRLSVPKD
-893 NAPTGEP
+893 APIGDT
-900 ITISARP
+900 ITISAQP
-907 PEGGGTGAEY
+907 PEGGGAGAEY
-917 TLRVAPKCASVH
+917 TLTVAPKCASVH
-929 TYLAGE
+929 ISIPWDSDNPYAPLSE
-935 SGYVPVTEGYDWAGN
+935 SYDRAGN
-950 LTGLTLYSVTPARYS
+950 LTGLTLYSVQPGEYS
-965 SRKDSAPLGATP
+965 KRKDCVSLVADP
-977 MDAKGNYVD
+977 MDARGRYLD
-986 NESCIRWSSSNP
+986 NAGCLRWSSSNP
-998 SVASVTA
+998 SIVSVTDD
-1005 NGFVQAH
+1005 GFVQAH
-1012 KAGTAKITAAAQDGS
+1012 KAGTAKITVSALDGS
-1027 NKKRIITVKVENPVS
+1027 GKKQTVTVKVENPVS
-1042 KIALSTSAPRGRML
+1042 TIALFSSAPQGRML
-1056 ITPLLAAGKSVS
+1056 ISEPLLAAGKSVS

-1078 KPTNQKITWSW
+1078 RPTNQKITWSW
-1089 ELWARKGSERWN
+1089 ELKDSNGWD
-1101 LTEDFS
+1101 LTEKFA
-1107 RYIGLTTSG
+1107 RYIGLTSGG
-1116 RLSIRANAS
+1116 RLSIRSSAQSILADDRDANTT
-1125 SLIRDYIEAGKNLEL
+1125 LYL

-1147 ESGKAQDS
+1147 ESGEAQDS
-1155 ITYLLVP
+1155 ITYRLVP

-1171 NRKTVG
+1171 DRKTVG
-1177 IEPGGTRETVFYSDQ
+1177 IEPGGTREMVFYSDQ

-1197 GSYSA
+1197 GSYSV

-1209 SNPKVASVPAAVTM
+1209 SNPKVASVVGSASGSSS
-1223 GKVTRYTGYS
+1223 GK
-1233 YGNDGWFSLQ
+1233 DGWFTLKLS
-1243 IHSTQTGTAK
+1243 STQTGTAR

-1268 TVRSTPKKEPS
+1268 TVRSMPKKEQS

>member
-1 MKYGKRMI
+1 MKYGKRII

-18 VGTLPQA
+18 MGTLPQA

-56 PETTGS
+56 PETTEPA
-62 TEESVPETRPE
+62 EESVPETTTE
-73 TAPAATEESVPE
+73 TAPAVTEESVPE
-85 PTGETAA
+85 PTGQTTA
-92 ETMGETVPETTG
+92 ETTG

-116 EALLYGLA
+116 EALPYDLP

-129 YVLSEEEL
+129 YILSDEEL

-150 QTAALTEGEQ
+150 QTASLTEGTQ
-160 YEKNTILVWAETEEI
+160 YESGILLVWADTEET
-175 AQVYAE
+175 AQAYAQ
-181 AFSAELLSWQDGLA
+181 AFSAELVCRQDGLA
-195 ALKLNGVSVVEA
+195 TLRLNGVSVVEA
-207 LIAAQ
+207 LTAAQ
-212 ESDRLPAAYPNHIA
+212 ESDRFPAAYPNHIA

-238 SGIALFSDDIPQTQT
+238 SGIALFSDDIPQPQT

-307 ANHEDLPNVTRIEVL
+307 ANHEDLPNVTRIEVF
-322 YEDKRLGLI
+322 YKNAS
-331 GLGLDDA
+331 LGLDDA

-348 IGAAMGNGKGGAGIA
+348 ISAAMGNGKGGAGIA

-437 CLNYPAGYDNVIGVV
+437 CLNYPAGYDDVIGVV

-525 ATAAKGDSDL
+525 ATATKGGSDL

-545 LSEKP
+545 LAEKP
-550 GIPTVEIRSGE
+550 GIPTAEIRSGE
-561 TGKVLSHS
+561 TGEVLSQS
-569 DGGTLSAPWDGQL
+569 TGGTLSAPWDGQL
-582 CLTGTGRFLL
+582 CLTGTTGDDFIL

-601 IREGQIV
+601 VREGQVIS
-608 CGQRYNG
+608 GQRYNG
-615 PISLAPYTGQTLT
+615 PISLADYAGQTLT
-628 VKAMAVGDG
+628 VKAMEVGSLG
-637 GLAGTVLTCRIQVK
+637 MAGSVLTCRIQVK

-675 QANVT
+675 QAKVT
-680 GVNPEAPVE
+680 GANPEAPVE
-689 QAVTWQ
+689 QAVTWR
-695 ISNRSENMAKASV
+695 ISDRSDNMTKASV

-718 KLSAGDEGWVE
+718 RLSAGAEGWVE

-734 KVGQVSSEPFR
+734 KAGQVSSEPFR
-745 VTVKALNPV
+745 VTVKTLNPV

-782 GNPVSPEVLWSSSK
+782 GNPLSPEALWSSSK

-801 VENGVVTALVKG
+801 VENGVVTALTKG
-813 TAVITCKAL
+813 STTITCKAL

-877 GPAGTR
+877 GPVGTR

-893 NAPTGEP
+893 NAPTGDV
-900 ITISARP
+900 ITISAQP
-907 PEGGGTGAEY
+907 PAGGGAGAEY

-935 SGYVPVTEGYDWAGN
+935 SGYVPVTEGYDRAGN

-1012 KAGTAKITAAAQDGS
+1012 KAGTAKITAAPQDGS
-1027 NKKRIITVKVENPVS
+1027 GKKQTVTVKVENPVS

-1078 KPTNQKITWSW
+1078 RPTNQKITWSW
-1089 ELWARKGSERWN
+1089 ELWARKGSESWN
-1101 LTEDFS
+1101 LTADFS
-1107 RYIGLTTSG
+1107 GYIGLTTSG

-1125 SLIRDYIEAGKNLEL
+1125 NRIRDYIEAGKNLEL

-1147 ESGKAQDS
+1147 DLSGAYDTV
-1155 ITYLLVP
+1155 TYLLVP
-1162 PATKLYVAA
+1162 PATKLYT
-1171 NRKTVG
+1171 RKSTVS
-1177 IEPGGTRETVFYSDQ
+1177 IEPGGTVMTDFYSNQ
-1192 FARSM
+1192 FAQSK
-1197 GSYSA
+1197 G
-1202 SNFVYTS
+1202 SNFVFTS
-1209 SNPKVASVPAAVTM
+1209 SNPKVASVIGDSSGTSA
-1223 GKVTRYTGYS
+1223 GE
-1233 YGNDGWFSLQ
+1233 DGWFTLK
-1243 IHSTQTGTAK
+1243 IHSTQTGTAR

-1268 TVRSTPKKEPS
+1268 TVRSTPKKEES